1 MSSTEDKL
9 RQYLKRVTVDLGEA
23 RARLRKAEQRQH
35 EPIAITSMACRYP
48 GGVTSPETLWELVD
62 SRTDAIGSFPANRG
76 WNLASLYHPDPD
88 HSGTSY
94 VRDGGFVHDAD
105 EFDASFFNIS
115 PREALAM
122 DPQQRL
128 LLETAWELLERAH
141 IDPTALKGTPT
152 GVYTGCGVP
161 GFGTPHIERSAE
173 GFLLTGNALSVV
185 SGRIAFTLGLE
196 GPAVTLDTAC
206 SSSLVAMHLAVQAL
220 RQGECDLALAGGV
233 TVMSTPNVI
242 VEFSR
247 QRGLS
252 PDGRCKPFATAAD
265 GTGFSEGAGL
275 VLLERLSDAERNGH
289 QVLAVIRGTAV
300 NQDGASNGLSAP
312 NGPSQQRVIRQALAN
327 AGLATVEVDAVEAHG
342 TGTTLGDP
350 IEAEALLATYGQER
364 PEDRPLWLGSIKS
377 NIGHT
382 QGAAGVAGVIK
393 MVMAMRHAS
402 LPATLHV
409 DEPTSHVDWDR
420 GTVRLLTE
428 PVDWPTAPDRPRRAG
443 VSAFGISGTNAHI
456 ILEEAGLPT
465 AAEAEAGTAAGTEAE
480 AGTAAEA
487 EDTAPEEGTVEPA
500 LLGGVAPWVVSARTQ
515 EALAD
520 QARGLVRAVTDTGA
534 PDAVPAEV
542 AWSLATTRA
551 TFDHR
556 AVVTGTEL
564 ADLTA
569 ALEALATG
577 GEHPHLVRGTALDP
591 QAGPVLV
598 FPGQGSQWP
607 GMAVGLLDSSPA
619 FATRIAACEQALAPY
634 VDWSLTAVL
643 RGSDTA
649 TDPHRVDVIQP
660 TLWAVMVSLAGL
672 WQDFGITPA
681 AVIGHSQGEIAA
693 ACVAGALSLDDAA
706 KVVALRSQALRALAG
721 HGAMA
726 SLTLGA
732 EDTARVL
739 TGLGPAAEGVAVAA
753 HNGPRSTVVSGPP
766 DQIATVLAA
775 AEARGARTRTID
787 VDYASHSPHVDR
799 IRDTILAQLADL
811 APAAPTIPFY
821 STVTGEPLADTPLD
835 AEYWFTNL
843 RRPVR
848 FTDTLTTLLDHQ
860 HRHFIEASPHP
871 VLTPGIQDAIDDAEL
886 PATTIPTLRRDHGT
900 PHDLADALA
909 LAHTTG
915 LAVDWRPW
923 YATTPPA
930 TTDLPTYPFQRQRYW
945 SAAGRRTGDVS
956 AAGLRPVDHP
966 QLSAATG
973 LADGGLL
980 LTGRLPAAGDAGWL
994 GEHEFADVV
1003 LVPSTALV
1011 EWTLRAADEAGCGG
1025 VEELTLEVPL
1035 TLSAASELRVQ
1046 VVVDAPDED
1055 GRRAVR
1061 VSSQPAVDTPDRADG
1076 QDTWTCH
1083 ATGTLTAAA
1092 AAGTELAGAWPP
1104 AGAEPVDLT
1113 NLYARAEAAGYRY
1126 GPTFQGVQAVWRH
1139 GADLLAEVALDQ
1151 GAEEGGDE
1159 FGIHPAL
1166 LECALHP
1173 VALTD
1178 TPHDDTPLGDADTDG
1193 PLWLPFAW
1201 NGVSLHAGGATSV
1214 RVRIGQ
1220 RGQTDTEGRELT
1232 VVVADPTGA
1241 PVLTVDSVALRPA
1254 DGDWLKA
1261 AERRS
1266 TAALFTV
1273 EWTPLPP
1280 QDSRPEPVEAEDG
1293 WATLGAS
1300 GPGHHYADLA
1310 ALLSAADGAEPA
1322 PPVVLASVTPT
1333 ADTGADSE
1341 ADTDLATV
1349 RRTLGLIQE
1358 WLAEPGLRDSRLVLI
1373 TSGATSVGDGDGPV
1387 EPGSAAVFGLVQAV
1401 QAEHPDRFML
1411 VDVGADADA
1420 DGDGDG
1426 GETLADA
1433 VRRAIAADEPQI
1445 AVRSSEV
1452 SVPRLLRAATR
1463 PDEGTAVEL
1472 SGGTVVVSG
1481 AMDHVSGG
1489 AIAEQLVRAYGAE
1502 RLLLL
1507 SHPDEQAPDLAERL
1521 TALGAAVEVAVVD
1534 IADRA
1539 ALAEVLASVPDSH
1552 PLVGV
1557 VHLAG
1562 AADEAPVESW
1572 NDGRL
1577 SRAWTPRATGAWQ
1590 LHTLTQDLPLR
1601 MFVVCSAAADVTGGP
1616 GRAGYAAANAHTD
1629 ALIAHR
1635 RAAGLPGTGL
1645 VWALGEEATADASRL
1660 FDAAFHAIQPLV
1672 VAADLDTARLGP
1684 SAPALLRALVRPAR
1698 RRAAERQSAAH
1709 ALTSRLAGLDN
1720 SGQRELLL
1728 DVVRQ
1733 MAAVVLGHSSDTAI
1747 RAEAAFKELGF
1758 DSLTAV
1764 GLRNRLVDATGLRL
1778 PSTLVF
1784 DYPTPRALADH
1795 LLQLVTS
1802 TAPTTSLPVGPARAA
1817 GADDEPIAVV
1827 AMACRFP
1834 GDVTTPEGLWDL
1846 VAAGENIR
1854 GPFPTNRGWDLA
1866 NLFHPDPEH
1875 PGTTYA
1881 SQGAFIYDADGFDAA
1896 FFGINPR
1903 EALAI
1908 DPQQRLILE
1917 TAWEALERAGIDPHT
1932 LKESLTGVYTGV
1944 IYHDYAAGL
1953 PASDPRLDGYT
1964 MLSSIGSIISG
1975 RVAYTL
1981 GLQGPAVTVDTACSS
1996 SLVAMHLAAQALRQ
2010 GECDLALAGGVT
2022 VMATPDPFTGFSR
2035 QRGLAPDGRCKPF
2048 AAAADGTSLSEGA
2061 GLVVLE
2067 RLSDARRNGHQV
2079 LAVLRGSAIN
2089 QDGAS
2094 NGLTAPNGP
2103 SQQRVIGQA
2112 LANAGLGPADI
2123 DAVEAHGTGTT
2134 LGDPIEAQALL
2145 ATYGQHRADD
2155 RPLWL
2160 GSVKSN
2166 IGHTQAAS
2174 GVVGVIKMIMAMRHG
2189 RLPASLHI
2197 DEPSPH
2203 IDWTS
2208 GNVQLLTE
2216 AIDWPEADR
2225 PRRAGVSSFGAS
2237 GTNAHVILEEAPPP
2251 PDPAPEPAAA
2261 PAIAGGVVPWP
2272 LSARDEQALR
2282 EQASALA
2289 EHLGT
2294 DDRASVADVGWSL
2307 ATTRAMFERRAVI
2320 VGEGREEMAAALEA
2334 LADGSPHPG
2343 LSTLGGTASD
2353 TPGKTVWLFS
2363 GQGSQRPGMG
2373 ADLYRRFPVFAEAFD
2388 GVRALLDPHLD
2399 HPLADVV
2406 FATDPGHGDLIH
2418 HTTYTQAGLFALHI
2432 ALARLL
2438 GDMGLAPDAVAGHS
2452 IGEISA
2458 AHLAGVLSLEDAA
2471 QLVAARATLMGGL
2484 PSGGAMATVN
2494 ADEQEITATLADY
2507 PDLAI
2512 AAMNTPTHT
2521 VVSGPA
2527 DQVAALTAAWRERG
2541 RKTRALPVS
2550 HAFHSPQMEPIL
2562 VPFTE
2567 AIGHLAF
2574 HPPRIPLISNLTGEP
2589 AGEDIATPDYWARHI
2604 RRPVHFHQ
2612 SITHLAEDT
2621 AVFLELGP
2629 APVLTHAVHHTLPE
2643 ETTATA
2649 LATLT
2654 GKQPDV
2660 PALAHSLAALHTS
2673 HAPVDWTP
2681 WFRTDPAPRTVG
2693 LPTYRFQRRPYWI
2706 APRVSGGATPGGTGL
2721 DHPLL
2726 DTAAALADGG
2736 MVLTGSVPP
2745 ADHDSWLTERAIAGT
2760 VVLPGT
2766 ALLELA
2772 LRCAEDTRSPHVEE
2786 LLLHHPLTLHP
2797 TAHLDLQVVIGAAD
2811 DDARRT
2817 LHLYTRPQ
2825 SDSAAEWTRHAT
2837 ATLTGEPTDDRP
2849 PAEGEAAWPP
2859 AGAEPVDLTGFYDR
2873 AASNGYAY
2881 GPSLRGLQALW
2892 RHGEDLLADIAL
2904 PMADDSTDT
2913 LVLHPALLDSALHP
2927 LLAVMDTSGDQVWLP
2942 FSWSGVTLHATGAT
2956 HARVRVTPHDDHEH
2970 RIALTDTA
2978 GRPIL
2983 TANAVAVRPTR
2994 LEAPQQPLSEGLF
3007 SLEWTPVST
3016 LADRSDAAA
3025 PTPGVVLAKAPVAE
3039 GEGGELEAVQR
3050 ALTLVQDWLAEPRPD
3065 DARLVVMTRDAVA
3078 VDGEAHIDPVAA
3090 AVWGLIRSAQTE
3102 NPGRFVLL
3110 DRDLDTEL
3118 DTDPVLGP
3126 DALAEAD
3133 GRVAEAVR
3141 CALDLDESQ
3150 VALRGGRVLVP
3161 RLVRATASA
3170 TLPGP
3175 VDRRNWRLEA
3185 ATPAGAASLDAVA
3198 PVPFPEAEEE
3208 PAAGRVRIEVRAA
3221 GVTFRDVLIATGGV
3235 PDETRL
3241 GGEGAGVV
3249 LEVGP
3254 DVTDVAPGD
3263 RVMGVFDGAFGRVAD
3278 ADARMVTRMP
3288 RTWDFTRAAGVPVAF
3303 LTAWYG
3309 LVELA
3314 DLRAGESVLIH
3325 AATGGV
3331 GTAAVQIARHLGAE
3345 VYATAG
3351 PGKHHVLEAMGI
3363 DEAHRASSRDLDFED
3378 AFRAATGGRGVD
3390 VVLNSLTGDHI
3401 DDRTDASLR
3410 LLAEGGRFLDP
3421 GRADARDP
3429 EQLAK
3434 DFPGVDYRVYDLVPD
3449 AGPERVQPMLAALV
3463 ALFDEGV
3470 LAPLPVRAWPLA
3482 RARQALRHMSR
3493 AEHTGKL
3500 VLTVPPALD
3509 PDGTV
3514 LITGG
3519 TGVLAGL
3526 VAEHL
3531 VTTHHITHL
3540 HLLSRRGPDAPGAA
3554 DLATRLAELGATVHI
3569 TAADASDPGAL
3580 RRVVD
3585 AIDPDHPLTGVVH
3598 TAGIVEDAVVTSQTP
3613 DTLRRVWTAKATSAA
3628 NLHQA
3633 TKHLPLAMFTLY
3645 SSVSGTLGNPGQAN
3659 YAAANAYCDAL
3670 AAQRQHAG
3678 LPAISIAWGLWSTA
3692 SDITGQLSQADVARM
3707 GRAGVR
3713 ALATEHALALFDA
3726 AHRQGDPQ
3734 LVALNLDVPALAA
3747 QPVAILPAALRGLA
3761 TRSGGATRRAAAA
3774 VQRPD
3779 DWTRRLAGLPEAEQR
3794 QQLLTLVRGNAA
3806 TVLGH
3811 ADSERVREEAPFK
3824 DLGFDSL
3831 TGVELRNRLS
3841 AATGLRLPAALVFD
3855 FPSAK
3860 SLADYLRG
3868 RLVADGG
3875 SAAQGGVDPVLG
3887 ELARLESTLSA
3898 LDLPE
3903 ADARA
3908 VTDRLEGL
3916 LAQWKAA
3923 SAPPAEDNA
3932 ADRLTL
3938 ATADEVLAFIDNELG
3953 TS

>member
-1 MSSTEDKL
+1 MPSTEDKL

-23 RARLRKAEQRQH
+23 RQRLRKAEQRHH

-48 GGVTSPETLWELVD
+48 GGVTSPEALWELVD
-62 SRTDAIGSFPANRG
+62 SRTDAIGPFPANRG
-76 WNLASLYHPDPD
+76 WNLAALYHPDPD
-88 HSGTSY
+88 HPGTSY
-94 VRDGGFVHDAD
+94 VREGGFVHDAD

-141 IDPTALKGTPT
+141 LDPTALKGTPT

-233 TVMSTPNVI
+233 TVMATPNVI
-242 VEFSR
+242 TEFSR
-247 QRGLS
+247 QRGLA

-364 PEDRPLWLGSIKS
+364 DEDRPLWLGSIKS

-382 QGAAGVAGVIK
+382 QGAAGIAGVIK
-393 MVMAMRHAS
+393 MVMALRHGS

-409 DEPTSHVDWDR
+409 DEPTSHVDWSR

-428 PVDWPTAPDRPRRAG
+428 PVDWPAAPDRPRRAG
-443 VSAFGISGTNAHI
+443 VSAFGISGTNAHV
-456 ILEEAGLPT
+456 ILEEAARPT
-465 AAEAEAGTAAGTEAE
+465 AVEAQGAAPEAEAETAEE
-480 AGTAAEA
+480 EAAE
-487 EDTAPEEGTVEPA
+487 PA
-500 LLGGVAPWVVSARTQ
+500 VLGGVAPWLLSARTPQ
-515 EALAD
+515 ALAD
-520 QARGLVRAVTDTGA
+520 QARGLARAVTGTGA
-534 PDAVPAEV
+534 PGAAPAEV

-569 ALEALATG
+569 ALDALATG
-577 GEHPHLVRGTALDP
+577 GEHPRLVRGTALDP
-591 QAGPVLV
+591 QAGPVFV

-619 FATRIAACEQALAPY
+619 FATRIAACERALAPY

-643 RGSDTA
+643 RSTDTT

-672 WQDFGITPA
+672 WQDFGVTPA

-693 ACVAGALSLDDAA
+693 ACVAGALTLDDAA
-706 KVVALRSQALRALAG
+706 KVVALRSRALRALAG

-739 TGLGPAAEGVAVAA
+739 AGLGQAAEDVAVAA

-775 AEARGARTRTID
+775 AEAQGARTRTID

-811 APAAPTIPFY
+811 APTTPTIPFY
-821 STVTGEPLADTPLD
+821 STVTGEQLTGTPLD

-848 FTDTLTTLLDHQ
+848 FTDTLTALLDHH

-871 VLTPGIQDAIDDAEL
+871 VLTPGIQDAIDDADL

-923 YATTPPA
+923 YAATPPA

-945 SAAGRRTGDVS
+945 SAAGRRAGDVS

-994 GEHEFADVV
+994 GEHEFADAV

-1011 EWTLRAADEAGCGG
+1011 EWALRAADEAGCGG

-1061 VSSQPAVDTPDRADG
+1061 MSTQPAVDTPDGADG
-1076 QDTWTCH
+1076 PDTWTCH
-1083 ATGTLTAAA
+1083 ATGTLTVSP

-1113 NLYARAEAAGYRY
+1113 GLYARAEAAGYRY
-1126 GPTFQGVQAVWRH
+1126 GPTFQGVRAVWRH
-1139 GADLLAEVALDQ
+1139 GADLLADVALDQ

-1173 VALTD
+1173 VALD
-1178 TPHDDTPLGDADTDG
+1178 DADTDG
-1193 PLWLPFAW
+1193 PLWLPFSW
-1201 NGVSLHAGGATSV
+1201 SGVSLHAGGATGV

-1220 RGQTDTEGRELT
+1220 REHAEGRELT
-1232 VVVADPTGA
+1232 VVVADPAGA

-1266 TAALFTV
+1266 AGGLFTV

-1280 QDSRPEPVEAEDG
+1280 PESRPEPGEAEER
-1293 WATLGAS
+1293 WATLGDL
-1300 GPGHHYADLA
+1300 GPGRHYADLA
-1310 ALLSAADGAEPA
+1310 ALLSAVDEAEPA
-1322 PPVVLASVTPT
+1322 PPVVLAAVPPAAGSG
-1333 ADTGADSE
+1333 ADTAPV
-1341 ADTDLATV
+1341 TV
-1349 RRTLGLIQE
+1349 RHTLELVQG
-1358 WLAEPGLRDSRLVLI
+1358 WLAEPRLRDSRLVLI
-1373 TSGATSVGDGDGPV
+1373 TSGAASAGEDDGPV
-1387 EPGSAAVFGLVQAV
+1387 DPGSAAVLGLVRAV
-1401 QAEHPDRFML
+1401 QAEHPDRFTL
-1411 VDVGADADA
+1411 VDLGAEAGAGSDSGTDSGTGSGSGAE
-1420 DGDGDG
+1420 
-1426 GETLADA
+1426 ETLVEA
-1433 VRRAIAADEPQI
+1433 VRRAVAADEPQI
-1445 AVRSSEV
+1445 AVRSGAV
-1452 SVPRLLRAATR
+1452 SVPRLVRAVTR
-1463 PDEGTAVEL
+1463 PDEDTAVEL

-1481 AMDHVSGG
+1481 GADHPAGG
-1489 AIAEQLVRAYGAE
+1489 QVAEQLVRAYGAE

-1507 SHPDEQAPDLAERL
+1507 SHPDSGAPGAADLAERL
-1521 TALGAAVEVAVVD
+1521 TALGARAEVAAVD
-1534 IADRA
+1534 VADRS

-1562 AADEAPVESW
+1562 ASDGAPVESW
-1572 NDGRL
+1572 DDGRV
-1577 SRAWTPRATGAWQ
+1577 SRAWAPGATGVWN
-1590 LHTLTQDLPLR
+1590 LHALTHGLPLR
-1601 MFVVCSAAADVTGGP
+1601 MFVVFSSAADVTGGP
-1616 GRAGYAAANAHTD
+1616 GRAGHAAAHAHTD

-1645 VWALGEEATADASRL
+1645 AWSLGEEATPDASHL
-1660 FDAAFHAIQPLV
+1660 LDAALHAVHPLV
-1672 VAADLDTARLGP
+1672 VAADLDVARLGP
-1684 SAPALLRALVRPAR
+1684 AAPALLRALVRPGR
-1698 RRAAERQSAAH
+1698 RRAAERQSAVL
-1709 ALTSRLAGLDN
+1709 ALASRLDGLDA

-1728 DVVRQ
+1728 DVVRR
-1733 MAAVVLGHSSDTAI
+1733 MAAVVLGHSSDAAI

-1795 LLQLVTS
+1795 LLQHLTS
-1802 TAPTTSLPVGPARAA
+1802 TAPATAVPVGPARAA
-1817 GADDEPIAVV
+1817 SADDEPIAVV

-1846 VAAGENIR
+1846 VAAGEHIL

-1881 SQGAFIYDADGFDAA
+1881 SQGAFVYDADGFDAA

-1953 PASDPRLDGYT
+1953 PAGDPRLDGYT

-2061 GLVVLE
+2061 GLVLLE

-2079 LAVLRGSAIN
+2079 LAVVRGSAIN

-2145 ATYGQHRADD
+2145 ATYGQDRPED

-2174 GVVGVIKMIMAMRHG
+2174 GIVGVIKMIMAMRHG

-2216 AIDWPEADR
+2216 ATDWPETGR
-2225 PRRAGVSSFGAS
+2225 PRRAAVSSFGAS
-2237 GTNAHVILEEAPPP
+2237 GTNAHLILEQAPHRPEPRPVAGTPPP
-2251 PDPAPEPAAA
+2251 
-2261 PAIAGGVVPWP
+2261 GTVPWP
-2272 LSARDEQALR
+2272 LSARDDQALR
-2282 EQASALA
+2282 EQAAALA
-2289 EHLGT
+2289 EQLRADGS
-2294 DDRASVADVGWSL
+2294 ASVAAVGWSL
-2307 ATTRAMFERRAVI
+2307 ATTRAVFERRAVV
-2320 VGEGREEMAAALEA
+2320 VGEGLEEMTAALEA
-2334 LADGSPHPG
+2334 LAAGDPHPG
-2343 LSTLGGTASD
+2343 LSTPTGAGSTA
-2353 TPGKTVWLFS
+2353 PGNVVWLFS

-2373 ADLYRRFPVFAEAFD
+2373 ADLYRRFPVFADAFD
-2388 GVRALLDPHLD
+2388 EVCALLDPHLD
-2399 HPLADVV
+2399 HPLREVV

-2418 HTTYTQAGLFALHI
+2418 HTTYTQAGLFALHL

-2438 GDMGLAPDAVAGHS
+2438 TSMGLAPDAVAGHS

-2471 QLVAARATLMGGL
+2471 HLVAVRATLMGGL
-2484 PSGGAMATVN
+2484 PPGGAMATVH
-2494 ADEQEITATLADY
+2494 ASEEEITATLDDH
-2507 PDLAI
+2507 PGLAI
-2512 AAMNTPTHT
+2512 AAMNTPGHT
-2521 VVSGPA
+2521 VISGPA
-2527 DQVAALTAAWRERG
+2527 DQVAAATAKWREQG
-2541 RKTRALPVS
+2541 RRTRSLPVS
-2550 HAFHSPQMEPIL
+2550 HAFHSPLMEPIL
-2562 VPFTE
+2562 APFTE
-2567 AIGHLAF
+2567 AIGHLTF
-2574 HPPRIPLISNLTGEP
+2574 HPPRTPLISNLTGRP
-2589 AGEDIATPDYWARHI
+2589 AGEEITTPEYWAQHI

-2612 SITHLAEDT
+2612 SVSHLAEDT

-2643 ETTATA
+2643 ETNATA

-2660 PALAHSLAALHTS
+2660 RALAHSLASLHIA
-2673 HAPVDWTP
+2673 HAPLDWTP
-2681 WFRTDPAPRTVG
+2681 WYPADPAPETVA

-2706 APRVSGGATPGGTGL
+2706 APHTSGNAAPGGTGL

-2726 DTAAALADGG
+2726 DAAAPLADGG
-2736 MVLTGSVPP
+2736 VVLTGHVPP
-2745 ADHDSWLTERAIAGT
+2745 ADHDSWLTEHTIAET
-2760 VVLPGT
+2760 VLLPGT

-2772 LRCAEDTRSPHVEE
+2772 LCSAEHTDSPHVEE

-2797 TAHLDLQVVIGAAD
+2797 TSPLDLQIVVGTAD
-2811 DDARRT
+2811 DADRRV
-2817 LHLYTRPQ
+2817 LHIYTRPQ
-2825 SDSAAEWTRHAT
+2825 SAPAAEWTRHAT
-2837 ATLTGEPTDDRP
+2837 ATLAAEPATGH
-2849 PAEGEAAWPP
+2849 PAQVREAAWPP
-2859 AGAEPVDLTGFYDR
+2859 AGAEPVDITGFYDR
-2873 AASNGYAY
+2873 AAANGYAY
-2881 GPSLRGLQALW
+2881 GPAFQGLQALW
-2892 RHGEDLLADIAL
+2892 RRGDDLFAEVTLSTGEATDDTAEAL
-2904 PMADDSTDT
+2904 T
-2913 LVLHPALLDSALHP
+2913 VHPAFLDSALHP
-2927 LLAVMDTSGDQVWLP
+2927 LVAVTDTSGGEVWLP

-2956 HARVRVTPHDDHEH
+2956 HARVRITSRNESEHSVT
-2970 RIALTDTA
+2970 LTDAT
-2978 GRPIL
+2978 GQLVL
-2983 TANAVAVRPTR
+2983 TADAVTTRPMR
-2994 LEAPQQPLSEGLF
+2994 LDAPQPATTEGLF
-3007 SLEWTPVST
+3007 TLEWTP
-3016 LADRSDAAA
+3016 AA
-3025 PTPGVVLAKAPVAE
+3025 PLAERAEEPAPPEVVFAEAPVADAD
-3039 GEGGELEAVQR
+3039 GGELEAVER
-3050 ALTLVQDWLAEPRPD
+3050 ALALVRNWLAEPRPD
-3065 DARLVVMTRDAVA
+3065 DARLVVLTRKAVA
-3078 VDGEAHIDPVAA
+3078 VDEETDLDPVAA
-3090 AVWGLIRSAQTE
+3090 AVWGLVRSAQSE

-3110 DRDLDTEL
+3110 DTDLPTDKDTA
-3118 DTDPVLGP
+3118 P
-3126 DALAEAD
+3126 ASD
-3133 GRVAEAVR
+3133 GRVADAVR
-3141 CALDLDESQ
+3141 CALDLDEPQ
-3150 VALRGGRVLVP
+3150 LALRGGRVLVP

-3170 TLPGP
+3170 ALVPP
-3175 VDRRNWRLEA
+3175 VGQGAWRLDA
-3185 ATPAGAASLDAVA
+3185 AGTTGSATIDSVA

-3208 PAAGRVRIEVRAA
+3208 LAAGRVRIEVRAA
-3221 GVTFRDVLIATGGV
+3221 GVNFRDVLISLGMV
-3235 PDETRL
+3235 PDQTRI

-3249 LEVGP
+3249 LEVAP
-3254 DVTDVAPGD
+3254 DVTTVAPGD
-3263 RVMGVFDGAFGRVAD
+3263 RVLGVFDGAFGQVTV

-3288 RTWDFTRAAGVPVAF
+3288 ATWDFPRAAAVPVAF

-3309 LVELA
+3309 LVELGR
-3314 DLRAGESVLIH
+3314 LKAGESVLIH
-3325 AATGGV
+3325 AAAGGV
-3331 GTAAVQIARHLGAE
+3331 GMAAVQIARHLGAE
-3345 VYATAG
+3345 VYGTAS
-3351 PGKHHVLEAMGI
+3351 PGKHAALEAMGI
-3363 DEAHRASSRDLDFED
+3363 DETHRASSRDLDFET

-3390 VVLNSLTGDHI
+3390 VVLNSLAGDFI
-3401 DDRTDASLR
+3401 DASLR
-3410 LLAEGGRFLDP
+3410 LLAKGGRFLEMGKTDL
-3421 GRADARDP
+3421 RDP
-3429 EQLAK
+3429 EQVAE
-3434 DFPGVDYRVYDLVPD
+3434 DFAGVDYRVYDLVSD
-3449 AGPERVQPMLAALV
+3449 AGAERVALMLATLV
-3463 ALFDEGV
+3463 ELFDEGA
-3470 LAPLPVRAWPLA
+3470 LTPPPVQAWPLA
-3482 RARQALRHMSR
+3482 RARQALRHMSQ
-3493 AEHTGKL
+3493 AKHTGKI

-3509 PDGTV
+3509 PDGTA

-3519 TGVLAGL
+3519 TGTLGAL

-3554 DLATRLAELGATVHI
+3554 DLTARLTELGATVRI
-3569 TAADASDPGAL
+3569 TAADTSDL
-3580 RRVVD
+3580 RAVRQAVD
-3585 AIDPDHPLTGVVH
+3585 AIDPDHPLTAVIH
-3598 TAGIVEDAVVTSQTP
+3598 TAGVVDDAMVTSQTP
-3613 DTLRRVWTAKATSAA
+3613 DTLRRVWAAKAAGAA
-3628 NLHQA
+3628 NLHRA
-3633 TKHLPLAMFTLY
+3633 TRHLPLAMFALY

-3670 AAQRQHAG
+3670 ASRRHHAG
-3678 LPAISIAWGLWSTA
+3678 LPATSIAWGLWDAT
-3692 SDITGQLSQADVARM
+3692 SDITGALTEADVARM
-3707 GRAGVR
+3707 GRTGVT
-3713 ALATEHALALFDA
+3713 ALATDHALALFDA
-3726 AHRQGDPQ
+3726 AHRHGDPQ
-3734 LVALNLDVPALAA
+3734 LVALDLDVHALAA
-3747 QPVAILPAALRGLA
+3747 QPAATLPAALRALA
-3761 TRSGGATRRAAAA
+3761 ARPSGATRRAAAA
-3774 VQRPD
+3774 AQRPD

-3794 QQLLTLVRGNAA
+3794 QQLLTLVRTNAA

-3811 ADSERVREEAPFK
+3811 ADAESVREEAPFT

-3855 FPSAK
+3855 FPSARA
-3860 SLADYLRG
+3860 LADHLRG
-3868 RLVADGG
+3868 QLVADGG
-3875 SAAQGGVDPVLG
+3875 AGAQGGVDPVLG

-3932 ADRLTL
+3932 TDRLTL

>member
-1 MSSTEDKL
+1 MASTEDKL

-23 RARLRKAEQRQH
+23 RQRLRKAEQRRH

-48 GGVTSPETLWELVD
+48 GGVTSPETLWDLVD
-62 SRTDAIGSFPANRG
+62 TRTDAIGPFPANRG
-76 WNLASLYHPDPD
+76 WNLTALYHPDPD
-88 HSGTSY
+88 HPGTSY
-94 VRDGGFVHDAD
+94 VREGGFVHDAD

-141 IDPTALKGTPT
+141 IEPTALKGTPT

-161 GFGTPHIERSAE
+161 GFGTPHIERNAE

-242 VEFSR
+242 TEFSR
-247 QRGLS
+247 QRGLA

-327 AGLATVEVDAVEAHG
+327 AGLASVEVDAVEAHG

-382 QGAAGVAGVIK
+382 QGAAGIAGVIK
-393 MVMAMRHAS
+393 MVMALRHGS

-409 DEPTSHVDWDR
+409 DEPTSHVDWSR

-443 VSAFGISGTNAHI
+443 VSAFGISGTNAHV
-456 ILEEAGLPT
+456 ILEEAVQPT
-465 AAEAEAGTAAGTEAE
+465 AP
-480 AGTAAEA
+480 EA
-487 EDTAPEEGTVEPA
+487 EDTTPEGDTAEPA
-500 LLGGVAPWVVSARTQ
+500 VLGGVAPWVLSARTP

-520 QARGLVRAVTDTGA
+520 QARRLARTVAVTDTDADTGA
-534 PDAVPAEV
+534 PYASPAEV

-556 AVVTGTEL
+556 AVVTGTDL
-564 ADLTA
+564 TNLTA

-577 GEHPHLVRGTALDP
+577 GEHPHLTRGTALDP
-591 QAGPVLV
+591 QEGPVLV

-643 RGSDTA
+643 RSTDTT

-693 ACVAGALSLDDAA
+693 AHIAGALTLDDAA

-739 TGLGPAAEGVAVAA
+739 TGLGRQAEDVAVAA

-775 AEARGARTRTID
+775 AEAEGARTRTID

-811 APAAPTIPFY
+811 APTAPAIPFY
-821 STVTGEPLADTPLD
+821 STVTAEPLTTTPLD
-835 AEYWFTNL
+835 ADYWFTNL

-848 FTDTLTTLLDHQ
+848 FTDTLTTLLDHH

-871 VLTPGIQDAIDDAEL
+871 VLTPGIQDAIDDADV
-886 PATTIPTLRRDHGT
+886 PATTIPTLRRNHGT
-900 PHDLADALA
+900 PHDLAGALA
-909 LAHTTG
+909 HAHTTG
-915 LAVDWRPW
+915 LTVDWRPW

-930 TTDLPTYPFQRQRYW
+930 TTDLPTYAFQRQRYW
-945 SAAGRRTGDVS
+945 SAAGRQAGDVS

-973 LADGGLL
+973 LPDGGLL

-1025 VEELTLEVPL
+1025 VEELALQVPL
-1035 TLSAASELRVQ
+1035 PLSPASELRVQ
-1046 VVVDAPDED
+1046 AVVDAPDED

-1061 VSSQPAVDTPDRADG
+1061 VCSQPAVDTPDGADG
-1076 QDTWTCH
+1076 HDAWTCH
-1083 ATGTLTAAA
+1083 ATGTLTPGTT
-1092 AAGTELAGAWPP
+1092 AGAELTGAWPP
-1104 AGAEPVDLT
+1104 AGATPVDISDIT
-1113 NLYARAEAAGYRY
+1113 DLYARAEAAGYRY

-1151 GAEEGGDE
+1151 GVEEGADE

-1173 VALTD
+1173 VAL
-1178 TPHDDTPLGDADTDG
+1178 DDRDADG

-1201 NGVSLHAGGATSV
+1201 SGVSLHAGGATSV
-1214 RVRIGQ
+1214 RVRLRQ
-1220 RGQTDTEGRELT
+1220 RGGEDTGGRELT

-1266 TAALFTV
+1266 AGGLFTV

-1280 QDSRPEPVEAEDG
+1280 PESRPEPGEAEDG
-1293 WATLGAS
+1293 WATLGAP
-1300 GPGHHYADLA
+1300 GPGRHYADLA
-1310 ALLSAADGAEPA
+1310 ALLSAADGTEPA
-1322 PPVVLASVTPT
+1322 PPVVLAAVTPT
-1333 ADTGADSE
+1333 TDAGTSTETDTG
-1341 ADTDLATV
+1341 LATA
-1349 RRTLGLIQE
+1349 RRTLGLIQD
-1358 WLAEPGLRDSRLVLI
+1358 WLAEPRLRDSRLVLI
-1373 TSGATSVGDGDGPV
+1373 TSGAAAVGDGDGPV
-1387 EPGSAAVFGLVQAV
+1387 DPGGAAAWGLVRAV
-1401 QAEHPDRFML
+1401 QAEHPDRFTL
-1411 VDVGADADA
+1411 VDTGVETGAETGAGA
-1420 DGDGDG
+1420 GGD
-1426 GETLADA
+1426 ETLVEA
-1433 VRRAIAADEPQI
+1433 VRRAIDADEPQI
-1445 AVRSSEV
+1445 AVRSGVV
-1452 SVPRLLRAATR
+1452 SIPRLLRAAGR
-1463 PDEGTAVEL
+1463 PDEGAAVEL

-1481 AMDHVSGG
+1481 GTDHLSGG
-1489 AIAEQLVRAYGAE
+1489 VVAERLVRAYGAE

-1507 SHPDEQAPDLAERL
+1507 SPPDGRAPEAAELVERL
-1521 TALGAAVEVAVVD
+1521 TALGAEVEVAAVD
-1534 IADRA
+1534 VADRS

-1562 AADEAPVESW
+1562 VADAAPVESW
-1572 NDGRL
+1572 DDERL
-1577 SRAWTPRATGAWQ
+1577 SRAWAPRATGPWN
-1590 LHTLTQDLPLR
+1590 LHTLTRDLRLR
-1601 MFVVCSAAADVTGGP
+1601 MFVVFSSATDVTGDP
-1616 GRAGYAAANAHTD
+1616 GRTGYAAANAHTD

-1645 VWALGEEATADASRL
+1645 AWALGEEAAPDTSRL
-1660 FDAAFHAIQPLV
+1660 FDAAVHAAHPLV
-1672 VAADLDTARLGP
+1672 VAADPDAARLGP
-1684 SAPALLRALVRPAR
+1684 AAPALLRALARPAR
-1698 RRAAERQSAAH
+1698 RRAAERQSAAP
-1709 ALTSRLAGLDN
+1709 ALASRLAGLDA
-1720 SGQRELLL
+1720 SGQREVLL

-1733 MAAVVLGHSSDTAI
+1733 MAAVVLGHSSDAAI

-1784 DYPTPRALADH
+1784 DYPTPQTLADH
-1795 LLQLVTS
+1795 LLQRLAGTASATS
-1802 TAPTTSLPVGPARAA
+1802 VLVGPARAT

-1834 GDVTTPEGLWDL
+1834 GDVTTPEALWDL
-1846 VAAGENIR
+1846 VAAGEHIL

-1866 NLFHPDPEH
+1866 NLFHPDPDH

-1881 SQGAFIYDADGFDAA
+1881 SQGAFVYDADGFDAA

-1917 TAWEALERAGIDPHT
+1917 TAWEALERAGINPHT

-1953 PASDPRLDGYT
+1953 PAGDPRLDGYT

-2061 GLVVLE
+2061 GLVLLE
-2067 RLSDARRNGHQV
+2067 RLSDARRNGHEV
-2079 LAVLRGSAIN
+2079 LAVVRGSAIN

-2103 SQQRVIGQA
+2103 SQQRVIAQA
-2112 LANAGLGPADI
+2112 LASAGLGPADI

-2145 ATYGQHRADD
+2145 ATYGQHRTDD

-2174 GVVGVIKMIMAMRHG
+2174 GIVGVIKMITAMRHG

-2203 IDWTS
+2203 IDWAS
-2208 GNVQLLTE
+2208 GDVQLLTE
-2216 AIDWPEADR
+2216 AIDWPDTDR
-2225 PRRAGVSSFGAS
+2225 PRRAAVSSFGAS
-2237 GTNAHVILEEAPPP
+2237 GTNAHLILEQAPHTPEPRPAAGTPPP
-2251 PDPAPEPAAA
+2251 
-2261 PAIAGGVVPWP
+2261 GVVPWL
-2272 LSARDEQALR
+2272 LSARDDQALR

-2289 EHLGT
+2289 ERL
-2294 DDRASVADVGWSL
+2294 RAHDSASAAGVGWSL
-2307 ATTRAMFERRAVI
+2307 ATTRAVFERRAVV
-2320 VGEGREEMAAALEA
+2320 VGDGREEMAAALEA
-2334 LADGSPHPG
+2334 LAGGDPHPG
-2343 LSTLGGTASD
+2343 LSTPSGATSQA
-2353 TPGKTVWLFS
+2353 PGNTVWLFS

-2373 ADLYRRFPVFAEAFD
+2373 ADLYRRFPVFADAFD
-2388 GVRALLDPHLD
+2388 EVCALLDPHLD
-2399 HPLADVV
+2399 HPLRDVV
-2406 FATDPGHGDLIH
+2406 FATDPAPGDLIH
-2418 HTTYTQAGLFALHI
+2418 HTTYTQAGLFAVQV

-2438 GDMGLAPDAVAGHS
+2438 TSMGLAPDAVAGHS
-2452 IGEISA
+2452 IGEVSA

-2471 QLVAARATLMGGL
+2471 HLVAVRATLMGDL
-2484 PSGGAMATVN
+2484 PPGGAMATVN
-2494 ADEQEITATLADY
+2494 ASEEEITAALGDY

-2512 AAMNTPTHT
+2512 AAMNTPAHT
-2521 VVSGPA
+2521 VISGPA
-2527 DQVAALTAAWRERG
+2527 DQVSAATAGWREQG
-2541 RKTRALPVS
+2541 RRTRSLPVS
-2550 HAFHSPQMEPIL
+2550 HAFHSPLMEPIL
-2562 VPFTE
+2562 APFAE
-2567 AIGHLAF
+2567 AIGRLAF
-2574 HPPRIPLISNLTGEP
+2574 HPPRIPLISNLTGRP
-2589 AGEDIATPDYWARHI
+2589 AGEEITTPDYWAQHI

-2643 ETTATA
+2643 GTTATA

-2654 GKQPDV
+2654 GKQSDV
-2660 PALAHSLAALHTS
+2660 RALAHSLATLHIA
-2673 HAPVDWTP
+2673 HAPLDWTP
-2681 WFRTDPAPRTVG
+2681 WYPADPAPETVA

-2706 APRVSGGATPGGTGL
+2706 APNTSGNATPGGTGL

-2726 DTAAALADGG
+2726 DTAAPLADGG
-2736 MVLTGSVPP
+2736 LVLSGHVPP
-2745 ADHDSWLTERAIAGT
+2745 ADHDSWLTEHTIAET
-2760 VVLPGT
+2760 VLLPGT

-2772 LRCAEDTRSPHVEE
+2772 LCAAEHTDSPHVEE

-2797 TAHLDLQVVIGAAD
+2797 SDRLDLQIVVSTAD
-2811 DDARRT
+2811 DTDRRV
-2817 LHLYTRPQ
+2817 LHIYTRPP
-2825 SDSAAEWTRHAT
+2825 AGPTAEWTRHAT
-2837 ATLTGEPTDDRP
+2837 ATLADEPAADQPTAAR
-2849 PAEGEAAWPP
+2849 EAAWPP
-2859 AGAEPVDLTGFYDR
+2859 VEAEPVDITGFYDR
-2873 AASNGYAY
+2873 AAANGYAY
-2881 GPSLRGLQALW
+2881 GPAFQGLQALW
-2892 RHGEDLLADIAL
+2892 RRGGDLFADVTLSTAEATDDTADALAI
-2904 PMADDSTDT
+2904 
-2913 LVLHPALLDSALHP
+2913 HPAFLDSALHP
-2927 LLAVMDTSGDQVWLP
+2927 LVAVTDTSGGEVWLP
-2942 FSWSGVTLHATGAT
+2942 FSWSGVTLHASGAT
-2956 HARVRVTPHDDHEH
+2956 HARVRITSRDESEH
-2970 RIALTDTA
+2970 SLTLTDTT
-2978 GRPIL
+2978 GRLIL
-2983 TANAVAVRPTR
+2983 TADAVTTRPMR
-2994 LEAPQQPLSEGLF
+2994 LDAPRQTTSEGLF
-3007 SLEWTPVST
+3007 TLEWTPAAP
-3016 LADRSDAAA
+3016 LGDRSEES
-3025 PTPGVVLAKAPVAE
+3025 TPPELVFAEAPVAE
-3039 GEGGELEAVQR
+3039 GDGGELKAIER

-3065 DARLVVMTRDAVA
+3065 EARLVMLTRNAVA
-3078 VDGEAHIDPVAA
+3078 VDEETDVDPVAA
-3090 AVWGLIRSAQTE
+3090 AVWGLVRSAQSE

-3110 DRDLDTEL
+3110 DTDLDP
-3118 DTDPVLGP
+3118 DKGP
-3126 DALAEAD
+3126 DPDTEPGAD
-3133 GRVAEAVR
+3133 PGSEDRVADAVR
-3141 CALDLDESQ
+3141 HALDLDEPQ
-3150 VALRGGRVLVP
+3150 VALRGGRILVP
-3161 RLVRATASA
+3161 RLARATASA
-3170 TLPGP
+3170 TLVPP
-3175 VDRRNWRLEA
+3175 VGQGAWRLDA
-3185 ATPAGAASLDAVA
+3185 AGTAGSATIDSVA

-3208 PAAGRVRIEVRAA
+3208 LAAGRVRIEVRAA
-3221 GVTFRDVLIATGGV
+3221 GINFRDVLISLGMV
-3235 PDETRL
+3235 PDQTRI

-3249 LEVGP
+3249 LEVAP
-3254 DVTDVAPGD
+3254 DVASVAPGD
-3263 RVMGVFDGAFGRVAD
+3263 RVLGVFDGAFGQVTV

-3288 RTWDFTRAAGVPVAF
+3288 EAWDFPRAAAVPVAF

-3309 LVELA
+3309 LVELGR
-3314 DLRAGESVLIH
+3314 LKAGESVLIH
-3325 AATGGV
+3325 AAAGGV
-3331 GTAAVQIARHLGAE
+3331 GMAAVQIARHLGAE
-3345 VYATAG
+3345 VYATAS
-3351 PGKHHVLEAMGI
+3351 PGKHAALETMGI
-3363 DEAHRASSRDLDFED
+3363 DEAHRASSRDLDFENT
-3378 AFRAATGGRGVD
+3378 FRTATGGRGVD
-3390 VVLNSLTGDHI
+3390 VVLNSLAGDFI
-3401 DDRTDASLR
+3401 DASLR
-3410 LLAEGGRFLDP
+3410 LLAEGGRFLEMGKTDL
-3421 GRADARDP
+3421 RDP
-3429 EQLAK
+3429 EQVAK
-3434 DFPGVDYRVYDLVPD
+3434 AFAGVDYRVYDLVSD
-3449 AGPERVQPMLAALV
+3449 AGPERVALMLATLV
-3463 ALFDEGV
+3463 ALFDEGA
-3470 LAPLPVRAWPLA
+3470 LTPPPVQAWPLA
-3482 RARQALRHMSR
+3482 KARQALRHMSQ
-3493 AEHTGKL
+3493 AKHTGKI
-3500 VLTVPPALD
+3500 VLTIPPALD

-3519 TGVLAGL
+3519 TGTLGAL

-3531 VTTHHITHL
+3531 VTTHHISHL
-3540 HLLSRRGPDAPGAA
+3540 HLLSRRGPDAPGAG
-3554 DLATRLAELGATVHI
+3554 DLTARLTELGATVHI
-3569 TAADASDPGAL
+3569 TAADTADLQAL
-3580 RRVVD
+3580 RQVVG
-3585 AIDPDHPLTGVVH
+3585 AIDPDHPLTAVIH
-3598 TAGIVEDAVVTSQTP
+3598 TAGLVDDAMVTSQTP
-3613 DTLRRVWTAKATSAA
+3613 DTLGRVWASKAAGAA

-3633 TKHLPLAMFTLY
+3633 TQHLPLAMFALY

-3670 AAQRQHAG
+3670 ASQRHHAG
-3678 LPAISIAWGLWSTA
+3678 LPATSIAWGLWDAT
-3692 SDITGQLSQADVARM
+3692 SDITGQLTEADVARM
-3707 GRAGVR
+3707 GRTGVT
-3713 ALATEHALALFDA
+3713 ALATDHALALFDA
-3726 AHRQGDPQ
+3726 ACRHGDPQ
-3734 LVALNLDVPALAA
+3734 LVALDLDVHALAS
-3747 QPVAILPAALRGLA
+3747 QPAATLPAALRALA
-3761 TRSGGATRRAAAA
+3761 TRPSGATRRAAAA
-3774 VQRPD
+3774 AQRPD

-3794 QQLLTLVRGNAA
+3794 QQLLTLVRTNAA

-3811 ADSERVREEAPFK
+3811 ADAESVREEAPFT

-3855 FPSAK
+3855 FPSARA
-3860 SLADYLRG
+3860 LADHLRDQ
-3868 RLVADGG
+3868 LVADGG
-3875 SAAQGGVDPVLG
+3875 SGAQGGVDPVLG

-3923 SAPPAEDNA
+3923 SAPPAEDDTT
-3932 ADRLTL
+3932 DRLTL

>member
-1 MSSTEDKL
+1 MSSTEEKL
-9 RQYLKRVTVDLGEA
+9 RQYLKRVTLDLGEA
-23 RARLRKAEQRQH
+23 KQRLREAEQRHH
-35 EPIAITSMACRYP
+35 EPIAITAMACRYP
-48 GGVTSPETLWELVD
+48 GGIDSPEDLWHLVD
-62 SRTDAIGSFPANRG
+62 TRADAIGPFPTNRG
-76 WNLASLYHPDPD
+76 WDLTALYHPDPD
-88 HSGTSY
+88 HPGTSY
-94 VRDGGFVHDAD
+94 IQEGGFVHDAD
-105 EFDASFFNIS
+105 RFDASFFNIS

-141 IDPTALKGTPT
+141 IDPTALKGSST
-152 GVYTGCGVP
+152 GVYAGCGVP
-161 GFGTPHIERSAE
+161 GFGTPHIEKSAE

-220 RQGECDLALAGGV
+220 RHGECDLALAGGV

-242 VEFSR
+242 TEFSR
-247 QRGLS
+247 QRGLA

-275 VLLERLSDAERNGH
+275 VLLERLSDARRHGRR
-289 QVLAVIRGTAV
+289 VLAVIRGSAV

-327 AGLATVEVDAVEAHG
+327 AGLAAIEVDSVEAHG

-364 PEDRPLWLGSIKS
+364 PKDRPLWLGSVKS

-382 QGAAGVAGVIK
+382 QGAAGIAGVIK
-393 MVMAMRHAS
+393 MVMALRHGS

-409 DEPTSHVDWDR
+409 DEPTSHVDWSS

-428 PVDWPTAPDRPRRAG
+428 PVDWPAAPDRPRRAG

-456 ILEEAGLPT
+456 ILEEAAEPVPSPGP
-465 AAEAEAGTAAGTEAE
+465 EAEGAG
-480 AGTAAEA
+480 
-487 EDTAPEEGTVEPA
+487 EPA
-500 LLGGVAPWVVSARTQ
+500 VLGGVVPWVLSARTR

-520 QARGLVRAVTDTGA
+520 QARRLVRAVADA
-534 PDAVPAEV
+534 PDVSPTEV
-542 AWSLATTRA
+542 AWSLTTTRA
-551 TFDHR
+551 TFDLR
-556 AVVTGTEL
+556 AVVTGTQL
-564 ADLTA
+564 PDLTA

-577 GEHPHLVRGTALDP
+577 GEHPGLIRGAALDP
-591 QAGPVLV
+591 EEGPVFV

-619 FATRIAACEQALAPY
+619 FATRIAECERALAPY

-643 RGSDTA
+643 RGTDTA
-649 TDPHRVDVIQP
+649 TDPARVDVVQP
-660 TLWAVMVSLAGL
+660 VLWAVMVSLAGL

-693 ACVAGALSLDDAA
+693 ACVAGALGLDDAA

-732 EDTARVL
+732 EDTARLL
-739 TGLGPAAEGVAVAA
+739 TGLGEAAEGVAVAA

-766 DQIATVLAA
+766 EQITAVLAA
-775 AEARGARTRTID
+775 AEAEGARTRAID

-799 IRDTILAQLADL
+799 IRDTVLAQLADL
-811 APAAPTIPFY
+811 APTEPTVPFY
-821 STVTGEPLADTPLD
+821 STVTGEPLTGTPLD

-843 RRPVR
+843 RRPVH
-848 FTDTLTTLLDHQ
+848 FTETLTALLADR
-860 HRHFIEASPHP
+860 HRHFIEVSPHP
-871 VLTPGIQDAIDDAEL
+871 VLTPGIQDAIDDADV

-900 PHDLADALA
+900 PLDLAGA
-909 LAHTTG
+909 LAHAHTAG

-923 YATTPPA
+923 YPTAPAA
-930 TTDLPTYPFQRQRYW
+930 TTDLPTYPFQRERYW
-945 SAAGRRTGDVS
+945 VAAGRTAGDVS

-994 GEHEFADVV
+994 GEHEVAGVV
-1003 LVPSTALV
+1003 LLPSTALV
-1011 EWTLRAADEAGCGG
+1011 EWALRAADEAGCGG
-1025 VEELTLEVPL
+1025 LEELTLQVPL
-1035 TLSAASELRVQ
+1035 TLSATSELRVQ
-1046 VVVDAPDED
+1046 LVVDAPDED
-1055 GRRAVR
+1055 GRRELR
-1061 VSSQPAVDTPDRADG
+1061 VCSQPASGTPEGPGERDI
-1076 QDTWTCH
+1076 WTCH
-1083 ATGTLTAAA
+1083 ATGTLAPGAT
-1092 AAGTELAGAWPP
+1092 AGTRTGTTAGAELTGAWPP
-1104 AGAEPVDLT
+1104 AGAEPVDIAD
-1113 NLYARAEAAGYRY
+1113 LYARTEAAGYRY
-1126 GPTFQGVQAVWRH
+1126 GPTFRGVQAVWRH

-1151 GAEEGGDE
+1151 GAEEGTDG

-1166 LECALHP
+1166 LEAALHP
-1173 VALTD
+1173 VALD
-1178 TPHDDTPLGDADTDG
+1178 RRRADG
-1193 PLWLPFAW
+1193 PLWLPFVW
-1201 NGVSLHAGGATSV
+1201 SGVSLHAGGATGV
-1214 RVRIGQ
+1214 RVRLRARQSEDG
-1220 RGQTDTEGRELT
+1220 EGRELN
-1232 VVVADPTGA
+1232 VVVADPAGA
-1241 PVLTVDSVALRPA
+1241 PVLSVDSVVLRPA
-1254 DGDWLKA
+1254 GDDWLKA
-1261 AERRS
+1261 AERRG
-1266 TAALFTV
+1266 AGGLFTV

-1280 QDSRPEPVEAEDG
+1280 PEDG
-1293 WATLGAS
+1293 P
-1300 GPGHHYADLA
+1300 GP
-1310 ALLSAADGAEPA
+1310 AETED
-1322 PPVVLASVTPT
+1322 VVLSTVAPT
-1333 ADTGADSE
+1333 AGSGAGSETG
-1341 ADTDLATV
+1341 LATV
-1349 RRTLGLIQE
+1349 RRTLGLIRD
-1358 WLAEPGLRDSRLVLI
+1358 WLAEPRSPDARLVLV
-1373 TSGATSVGDGDGPV
+1373 TSGAVSAGDEDGPPD
-1387 EPGSAAVFGLVQAV
+1387 PGGAAVWGLVRAV
-1401 QAEHPDRFML
+1401 QAEHPGRITL
-1411 VDVGADADA
+1411 VDTDTDTDTGTDSDAA
-1420 DGDGDG
+1420 AASGS
-1426 GETLADA
+1426 EKLAEA
-1433 VRRAIAADEPQI
+1433 VRRAIDADEPQI
-1445 AVRSSEV
+1445 AIRSGAV
-1452 SVPRLLRAATR
+1452 SVPRLLRAAEQPEERTEV
-1463 PDEGTAVEL
+1463 DL
-1472 SGGTVVVSG
+1472 SGGTVVVAG
-1481 AMDHVSGG
+1481 EPGPLHGMV
-1489 AIAEQLVRAYGAE
+1489 AEHLVRAYGAP

-1507 SHPDEQAPDLAERL
+1507 SRDGGQAPEAAALAERL
-1521 TALGAAVEVAVVD
+1521 TALGAEAEAAAVD
-1534 IADRA
+1534 LADHTALAA
-1539 ALAEVLASVPDSH
+1539 ALEAIPDSH

-1557 VHLAG
+1557 VHVAE
-1562 AADEAPVESW
+1562 AADAAPVEAW
-1572 NDGRL
+1572 DEERL
-1577 SRAWTPRATGAWQ
+1577 SRAWAAKAIGAWN
-1590 LHTLTQDLPLR
+1590 LHALTHDLPLR
-1601 MFVVCSAAADVTGGP
+1601 MFVVLSPGPVTDVVAGPGQAGRAAAQ
-1616 GRAGYAAANAHTD
+1616 ACAD

-1635 RAAGLPGTGL
+1635 RAAGLPGVGL
-1645 VWALGEEATADASRL
+1645 AWTLGERATPHALHL
-1660 FDAAFHAIQPLV
+1660 FDTAPHITRPVA
-1672 VAADLDTARLGP
+1672 VAADPHQGPLAARPGP
-1684 SAPALLRALVRPAR
+1684 TVPALLRALARPAR
-1698 RRAAERQSAAH
+1698 RRAAERRSAAT
-1709 ALTSRLAGLDN
+1709 ALTSRLAGLDT
-1720 SGQRELLL
+1720 SGQR
-1728 DVVRQ
+1728 DVMLETVRR
-1733 MAAVVLGHSSDTAI
+1733 MAAVVLGHSSDATI
-1747 RAEAAFKELGF
+1747 RPEAAFKELGF

-1764 GLRNRLVDATGLRL
+1764 GLRNRLAEATGLRL
-1778 PSTLVF
+1778 PAGLAF
-1784 DYPTPRALADH
+1784 DYPTPRGLADH
-1795 LLQLVTS
+1795 LLQRL
-1802 TAPTTSLPVGPARAA
+1802 TAGTPVSSPLAPPPARAG

-1834 GDVTTPEGLWDL
+1834 GGVTTPEELWDL
-1846 VAAGENIR
+1846 VAAGREVV

-1866 NLFHPDPEH
+1866 NLFHPDSDH

-1881 SQGAFIYDADGFDAA
+1881 SEGAFIYDVDGFDAA

-1903 EALAI
+1903 EALAM
-1908 DPQQRLILE
+1908 DPQQRLVLE

-1932 LKESLTGVYTGV
+1932 LQESLTGVYTGV
-1944 IYHDYAAGL
+1944 IYHDYATGL
-1953 PASDPRLDGYT
+1953 PPGDPRLDGYT

-1996 SLVAMHLAAQALRQ
+1996 SLVSMHLAAGALRQ
-2010 GECDLALAGGVT
+2010 RECDLALAGGVT

-2103 SQQRVIGQA
+2103 SQQRVIAQA

-2145 ATYGQHRADD
+2145 ATYGQGRPDD

-2174 GVVGVIKMIMAMRHG
+2174 GIAGVIKMIMALRHG
-2189 RLPASLHI
+2189 RLPVSLHI

-2203 IDWTS
+2203 IDWTA
-2208 GNVQLLTE
+2208 GNVRLLTE
-2216 AIDWPEADR
+2216 ATDWPATGH

-2251 PDPAPEPAAA
+2251 PGPAPEPAAA
-2261 PAIAGGVVPWP
+2261 PAVAGGVLPWP

-2289 EHLGT
+2289 EHLRT

-2307 ATTRAMFERRAVI
+2307 TTTRAVFERRAVI
-2320 VGEGREEMAAALEA
+2320 IGEGREEMAAALEA

-2343 LSTLGGTASD
+2343 LSTPGGTASD

-2388 GVRALLDPHLD
+2388 EVRALLDPHLE

-2471 QLVAARATLMGGL
+2471 RLVAARATLMGGL

-2507 PDLAI
+2507 PGLAI

-2562 VPFTE
+2562 APFTE

-2574 HPPRIPLISNLTGEP
+2574 RPPRIPLISNLTGEP

-2604 RRPVHFHQ
+2604 RRPVRFHQ

-2643 ETTATA
+2643 ETTVTA

-2654 GKQPDV
+2654 GRQPDV
-2660 PALAHSLAALHTS
+2660 PALAHSLAALHTG

-2706 APRVSGGATPGGTGL
+2706 APRPSGGATPGGTGL

-2736 MVLTGSVPP
+2736 VVLTGSVPP
-2745 ADHDSWLTERAIAGT
+2745 AGHDSWLTERAIAGT
-2760 VVLPGT
+2760 VALPGT
-2766 ALLELA
+2766 AVLELA
-2772 LRCAEDTRSPHVEE
+2772 LRCAEDTGSPHVEE

-2811 DDARRT
+2811 DNARRT
-2817 LHLYTRPQ
+2817 LHLYARPQ
-2825 SDSAAEWTRHAT
+2825 SDAGAEWTRHAT
-2837 ATLTGEPTDDRP
+2837 ATLAGEPADDDRQP

-2904 PMADDSTDT
+2904 PVADDSTDA
-2913 LVLHPALLDSALHP
+2913 LAIHPALLDSALHP
-2927 LLAVMDTSGDQVWLP
+2927 LLAVTDTPDDQVWLP

-2956 HARVRVTPHDDHEH
+2956 HARVRVTPHGDHEH
-2970 RIALTDTA
+2970 RVALTDTA

-2983 TANAVAVRPTR
+2983 TANAVAVRPAR
-2994 LEAPQQPLSEGLF
+2994 LEAPRQPLSEGLF
-3007 SLEWTPVST
+3007 SLEWTPVSPP
-3016 LADRSDAAA
+3016 ADRADATA
-3025 PTPGVVLAKAPVAE
+3025 PAPGSVLVKAPVAE
-3039 GEGGELEAVQR
+3039 GEGGELDAVQR

-3078 VDGEAHIDPVAA
+3078 VDGETHVDPVAA

-3110 DRDLDTEL
+3110 DTDQDTDLGTEL

-3170 TLPGP
+3170 TLPLP
-3175 VDRRNWRLEA
+3175 PDRRDWRLEA

-3198 PVPFPEAEEE
+3198 PVPFTEAEEK

-3235 PDETRL
+3235 PGETRL
-3241 GGEGAGVV
+3241 GGEGGGVV

-3254 DVTDVAPGD
+3254 DVTGVAPGD
-3263 RVMGVFDGAFGRVAD
+3263 RVMGLFDGAFGRVAV

-3288 RTWDFTRAAGVPVAF
+3288 GTWDFTQAAGAPVAF

-3314 DLRAGESVLIH
+3314 GLRAGESVLVH

-3331 GTAAVQIARHLGAE
+3331 GMAAVRIARHLGAE
-3345 VYATAG
+3345 VYATAD
-3351 PGKHHVLEAMGI
+3351 PAEHPVLEAMGI
-3363 DEAHRASSRDLDFED
+3363 DEAHRASSRDLEFED

-3390 VVLNSLTGDHI
+3390 VVLNGLTGDHAGAH
-3401 DDRTDASLR
+3401 TEASLR

-3421 GRADARDP
+3421 GRAGARDP
-3429 EQLAK
+3429 EQPAE

-3449 AGPERVQPMLAALV
+3449 AGPERVQPMLAALG

-3470 LAPLPVRAWPLA
+3470 LTPLPVRAWPLA
-3482 RARQALRHMSR
+3482 RARQALRRMSR

-3519 TGVLAGL
+3519 TGVLGGL

-3531 VTTHHITHL
+3531 VTAHHITHL
-3540 HLLSRRGPDAPGAA
+3540 HLLSRRGPDAPGAT
-3554 DLATRLAELGATVHI
+3554 DLANRLAELGATVRI
-3569 TAADASDPGAL
+3569 TAADASDPEAL
-3580 RRVVD
+3580 RQVVD
-3585 AIDPDHPLTGVVH
+3585 AIDPVHPLTGVIH

-3613 DTLRRVWTAKATSAA
+3613 DTLRRVWAAKAASAA

-3633 TKHLPLAMFTLY
+3633 TRHLPLAMFTLY

-3670 AAQRQHAG
+3670 AAQRRHAG
-3678 LPAISIAWGLWSTA
+3678 LPATSIAWGLWATT

-3713 ALATEHALALFDA
+3713 ALATDHALALFDA
-3726 AHRQGDPQ
+3726 AHRHGDPQ

-3761 TRSGGATRRAAAA
+3761 TRSGGAARRAAAA
-3774 VQRPD
+3774 VQGPD

-3811 ADSERVREEAPFK
+3811 ADAERVREEAPFK

-3860 SLADYLRG
+3860 ALADYLRG

-3875 SAAQGGVDPVLG
+3875 PATPGGVDPVLG

-3953 TS
+3953 SS

>member
-23 RARLRKAEQRQH
+23 RQRLRKAEQRQH

-62 SRTDAIGSFPANRG
+62 SRTDAIGPFPVNRG
-76 WNLASLYHPDPD
+76 WNLTGLYHPDPD

-141 IDPTALKGTPT
+141 IDPTALKGTAT

-377 NIGHT
+377 NIGHA

-393 MVMAMRHAS
+393 MVMALRHGS

-443 VSAFGISGTNAHI
+443 VSAFGISGTNAHL
-456 ILEEAGLPT
+456 ILEEAGLPS
-465 AAEAEAGTAAGTEAE
+465 AAEDSAANENTA
-480 AGTAAEA
+480 
-487 EDTAPEEGTVEPA
+487 EPA

-515 EALAD
+515 EALAQ
-520 QARGLVRAVTDTGA
+520 QARGLVRAITGTGGHADADGPVTDTGALVTDTGA
-534 PDAVPAEV
+534 PAAAAPAAGGPVTDTPAAASDPAVAPASPASPAEV

-619 FATRIAACEQALAPY
+619 FATRIAACERALAPY

-643 RGSDTA
+643 RGTDTA

-693 ACVAGALSLDDAA
+693 ACVAGALTLDDAA

-739 TGLGPAAEGVAVAA
+739 TELGQAAEDVAVAA

-775 AEARGARTRTID
+775 AEAQGARTRTID

-811 APAAPTIPFY
+811 APVAPTIPFY

-871 VLTPGIQDAIDDAEL
+871 VLTPGIQDAIDDAGA

-909 LAHTTG
+909 LAHTSG
-915 LAVDWRPW
+915 LTVDWRPW

-945 SAAGRRTGDVS
+945 SAAGRQTGDVS

-1025 VEELTLEVPL
+1025 VEELTLQAPL

-1046 VVVDAPDED
+1046 VAVDAPDED
-1055 GRRAVR
+1055 GSRAVR
-1061 VSSQPAVDTPDRADG
+1061 ISSQPAVDTPDRADG

-1083 ATGTLTAAA
+1083 ATGTLTPAA

-1104 AGAEPVDLT
+1104 AGAEAVDLT
-1113 NLYARAEAAGYRY
+1113 DLYARAEAAGYRY

-1151 GAEEGGDE
+1151 GVEEGGGE

-1173 VALTD
+1173 VAL
-1178 TPHDDTPLGDADTDG
+1178 DDRPPADADADS

-1201 NGVSLHAGGATSV
+1201 SGVSLHAGGATSV

-1266 TAALFTV
+1266 TADLFTV
-1273 EWTPLPP
+1273 EWLPLPP
-1280 QDSRPEPVEAEDG
+1280 PGSQSEPDEAADG
-1293 WATLGAS
+1293 WATLTS
-1300 GPGHHYADLA
+1300 GPGRHYADLA
-1310 ALLSAADGAEPA
+1310 ALLSAVDGGEPA
-1322 PPVVLASVTPT
+1322 PPVVLAAVTPT
-1333 ADTGADSE
+1333 
-1341 ADTDLATV
+1341 TD
-1349 RRTLGLIQE
+1349 TLGLIQE
-1358 WLAEPGLRDSRLVLI
+1358 WLAEPRLRDSRLVLI
-1373 TSGATSVGDGDGPV
+1373 TSGAASVGDGDGPV
-1387 EPGSAAVFGLVQAV
+1387 DPASAAVYGLVRAA
-1401 QAEHPDRFML
+1401 QAEHPDHFTL
-1411 VDVGADADA
+1411 VDMGADAD
-1420 DGDGDG
+1420 DD
-1426 GETLADA
+1426 EMLADA

-1445 AVRSSEV
+1445 AVRSGEV
-1452 SVPRLLRAATR
+1452 SVPRLLRATNR
-1463 PDEGTAVEL
+1463 PDEGAAVEL

-1481 AMDHVSGG
+1481 ATDHVSGG
-1489 AIAEQLVRAYGAE
+1489 VIAEQLVRAYGAE

-1507 SHPDEQAPDLAERL
+1507 SPEPSEAVQLPDLTERL
-1521 TALGAAVEVAVVD
+1521 TALGAAVEVAAVD

-1562 AADEAPVESW
+1562 AGDS
-1572 NDGRL
+1572 
-1577 SRAWTPRATGAWQ
+1577 AWQ

-1601 MFVVCSAAADVTGGP
+1601 MFVVFSAADVGHAAAD
-1616 GRAGYAAANAHTD
+1616 AHTD
-1629 ALIAHR
+1629 ALIAR
-1635 RAAGLPGTGL
+1635 RHAAGLAGTGL
-1645 VWALGEEATADASRL
+1645 VWTLGEEAGEETAADTSRL
-1660 FDAAFHAIQPLV
+1660 FDAALCVVRPLV

-1684 SAPALLRALVRPAR
+1684 EAPALLRALARPVR

-1709 ALTSRLAGLDN
+1709 ALTSRLAGLDA

-1784 DYPTPRALADH
+1784 DYPTPRSLADH
-1795 LLQLVTS
+1795 LLQLVAG
-1802 TAPTTSLPVGPARAA
+1802 TAPTISIPVGRTRAK
-1817 GADDEPIAVV
+1817 GVDDEPIAVV

-1846 VAAGENIR
+1846 VEAGEHIR

-1944 IYHDYAAGL
+1944 IYHDYASGL
-1953 PASDPRLDGYT
+1953 SSADPRLDGYT

-2061 GLVVLE
+2061 GLVLLE

-2079 LAVLRGSAIN
+2079 LAVVRGSAIN

-2103 SQQRVIGQA
+2103 SQQRVIAQA
-2112 LANAGLGPADI
+2112 LASAGLTPADI

-2145 ATYGQHRADD
+2145 AAYGQHRADD

-2174 GVVGVIKMIMAMRHG
+2174 GIVGVIKMIMAMRHG

-2225 PRRAGVSSFGAS
+2225 PRRAAVSSFGAS
-2237 GTNAHVILEEAPPP
+2237 GTNAHLIIEQAPETPQLAAVAPPP
-2251 PDPAPEPAAA
+2251 
-2261 PAIAGGVVPWP
+2261 GVVPWP
-2272 LSARDEQALR
+2272 LSARSDDALR
-2282 EQASALA
+2282 AQASALA
-2289 EHLGT
+2289 EQLRADGG
-2294 DDRASVADVGWSL
+2294 ASVAAVGWSL
-2307 ATTRAMFERRAVI
+2307 ATTRAVFERRAVV
-2320 VGEGREEMAAALEA
+2320 VGDGIDEMAAALEA
-2334 LADGSPHPG
+2334 LAAGDPHPG
-2343 LSTLGGTASD
+2343 LSTPTGAASEAQ
-2353 TPGKTVWLFS
+2353 GNVVWLFS

-2373 ADLYRRFPVFAEAFD
+2373 AELYRRFPVFAAAFD
-2388 GVRALLDPHLD
+2388 EVCALLDPHLD
-2399 HPLADVV
+2399 RPLRDVV
-2406 FATDPGHGDLIH
+2406 FASDPEHGDLIH
-2418 HTTYTQAGLFALHI
+2418 HTTYTQAGLFALHL

-2438 GDMGLAPDAVAGHS
+2438 TSMGLAPDAVAGHS

-2458 AHLAGVLSLEDAA
+2458 AHLAGVFSLEDAA
-2471 QLVAARATLMGGL
+2471 HLVAVRATLMGEL
-2484 PSGGAMATVN
+2484 PPGGAMATVH
-2494 ADEQEITATLADY
+2494 ASEEEITATLGDY
-2507 PDLAI
+2507 PGLAI
-2512 AAMNTPTHT
+2512 AAMNTPGHT

-2527 DQVAALTAAWRERG
+2527 DQVAAASAWWQEQG
-2541 RKTRALPVS
+2541 RRTRSLPVS
-2550 HAFHSPQMEPIL
+2550 HAFHSPLMEPIL
-2562 VPFTE
+2562 APFTE
-2567 AIGHLAF
+2567 AIGQLAF
-2574 HPPRIPLISNLTGEP
+2574 QPPRIPLISNLTGRP
-2589 AGEDIATPDYWARHI
+2589 AGEEITTPEYWAQHI

-2612 SITHLAEDT
+2612 SIAHLAEDT

-2643 ETTATA
+2643 GTTATA

-2654 GKQPDV
+2654 GKQSDV
-2660 PALAHSLAALHTS
+2660 PALAHSLASLHIA
-2673 HAPVDWTP
+2673 HAPLDWTP
-2681 WFRTDPAPRTVG
+2681 WYPTDPAPEPVA

-2706 APRVSGGATPGGTGL
+2706 APHTSGGAAPGGTGL

-2726 DTAAALADGG
+2726 DAVAPLADGG
-2736 MVLTGSVPP
+2736 VVLTGHVPP
-2745 ADHDSWLTERAIAGT
+2745 ADHDSWLTEHTIADT
-2760 VVLPGT
+2760 VLLPGT

-2772 LRCAEDTRSPHVEE
+2772 LCAAEHTDSPHVEE
-2786 LLLHHPLTLHP
+2786 LLLHHPLTLHATSP
-2797 TAHLDLQVVIGAAD
+2797 LDLQIVVGTAD
-2811 DDARRT
+2811 DTDRRV
-2817 LHLYTRPQ
+2817 LHVYTRPQ
-2825 SDSAAEWTRHAT
+2825 SAPTAEWTRHTT
-2837 ATLTGEPTDDRP
+2837 ATLTAEPAPDRDQP
-2849 PAEGEAAWPP
+2849 TGAEREAAWPP
-2859 AGAEPVDLTGFYDR
+2859 SDAEPVDITGFYDR
-2873 AASNGYAY
+2873 AAANGYAY
-2881 GPSLRGLQALW
+2881 GPAFQGLQALW
-2892 RHGEDLLADIAL
+2892 RRGDDLFAEVTLATAEDTEDTADALA
-2904 PMADDSTDT
+2904 
-2913 LVLHPALLDSALHP
+2913 VHPAFLDSALHP
-2927 LLAVMDTSGDQVWLP
+2927 LVAVTDTSGGEVWLP
-2942 FSWSGVTLHATGAT
+2942 FSWSGVTLHATGAS
-2956 HARVRVTPHDDHEH
+2956 HARVRITSHDESEH
-2970 RIALTDTA
+2970 SLTLTDAT
-2978 GRPIL
+2978 GQLIL
-2983 TANAVAVRPTR
+2983 TADAVTTRPLR
-2994 LEAPQQPLSEGLF
+2994 LDAPQRATAEGLF
-3007 SLEWTPVST
+3007 TLEWTPAAP
-3016 LADRSDAAA
+3016 LADRSDESTA
-3025 PTPGVVLAKAPVAE
+3025 PEVVFAKAPVAD
-3039 GEGGELEAVQR
+3039 GEGGELEAVER
-3050 ALTLVQDWLAEPRPD
+3050 ALTLVQNWLAEPRSD
-3065 DARLVVMTRDAVA
+3065 DARLVVLTRKAVA
-3078 VDGEAHIDPVAA
+3078 VDEETDLDPVAA
-3090 AVWGLIRSAQTE
+3090 AVWGLVRSAQSE

-3110 DRDLDTEL
+3110 DTDLK
-3118 DTDPVLGP
+3118 TDE
-3126 DALAEAD
+3126 EAASD
-3133 GRVAEAVR
+3133 GLVADAVR
-3141 CALDLDESQ
+3141 CALDLDEPQ
-3150 VALRGGRVLVP
+3150 LALRGGRILVP

-3170 TLPGP
+3170 TLVPP
-3175 VDRRNWRLEA
+3175 VGQGAWRLDA
-3185 ATPAGAASLDAVA
+3185 AGTSGSATLDSVA

-3208 PAAGRVRIEVRAA
+3208 LAAGRVRIEVRAA
-3221 GVTFRDVLIATGGV
+3221 GVNFRDVLISLGMV
-3235 PDETRL
+3235 PDQTRI

-3249 LEVGP
+3249 LEVAP
-3254 DVTDVAPGD
+3254 DVTTVTPGD
-3263 RVMGVFDGAFGRVAD
+3263 RVLGVFDGAFGQVTVS
-3278 ADARMVTRMP
+3278 DARMVTRMP
-3288 RTWDFTRAAGVPVAF
+3288 ESWDFPRAAAVPVAF

-3309 LVELA
+3309 LVELGR
-3314 DLRAGESVLIH
+3314 LKAGESVLIH
-3325 AATGGV
+3325 AAAGGV
-3331 GTAAVQIARHLGAE
+3331 GMAAVQIAQHLGAE
-3345 VYATAG
+3345 VYATAS
-3351 PGKHHVLEAMGI
+3351 PGKHAALEAMGI
-3363 DEAHRASSRDLDFED
+3363 DEAHRASSRDLDFEE

-3390 VVLNSLTGDHI
+3390 MVLNSLAGDYI
-3401 DDRTDASLR
+3401 DASLR
-3410 LLAEGGRFLDP
+3410 LLAKGGRFLEMGKTDL
-3421 GRADARDP
+3421 REP
-3429 EQLAK
+3429 EQVAK
-3434 DFPGVDYRVYDLVPD
+3434 DFAGVDYRVYDLVSD
-3449 AGPERVQPMLAALV
+3449 AGADRVALMLATLV
-3463 ALFDEGV
+3463 ALFDEGT
-3470 LAPLPVRAWPLA
+3470 LTPPPVQVWPLA
-3482 RARQALRHMSR
+3482 KARQALRFMSQ
-3493 AEHTGKL
+3493 AKHTGKI
-3500 VLTVPPALD
+3500 VLTIPPALD
-3509 PDGTV
+3509 PDGTA

-3519 TGVLAGL
+3519 TGTLGAL

-3531 VTTHHITHL
+3531 VTHHHITHL

-3554 DLATRLAELGATVHI
+3554 ELTARLTELGATVHI
-3569 TAADASDPGAL
+3569 TAADTSDPEAV
-3580 RRVVD
+3580 RQVVD
-3585 AIDPDHPLTGVVH
+3585 AIDADHPLTAVIH
-3598 TAGIVEDAVVTSQTP
+3598 TAGIVDDAMVTSQTP
-3613 DTLRRVWTAKATSAA
+3613 ETLGRVWAAKAVGAA
-3628 NLHQA
+3628 NLHRA
-3633 TKHLPLAMFTLY
+3633 THHLPLAMFALY

-3670 AAQRQHAG
+3670 ASRRHHAG
-3678 LPAISIAWGLWSTA
+3678 LPATSIAWGLWDAT
-3692 SDITGQLSQADVARM
+3692 SDITGQLTEADVARM
-3707 GRAGVR
+3707 GRTGVT
-3713 ALATEHALALFDA
+3713 ALAADHALALFDA
-3726 AHRQGDPQ
+3726 AHRHGDPQ
-3734 LVALNLDVPALAA
+3734 LVALDLDVHTLAS
-3747 QPVAILPAALRGLA
+3747 QPVATLPAAMRALA
-3761 TRSGGATRRAAAA
+3761 TRPSGATRRAAAA
-3774 VQRPD
+3774 AQRPG

-3794 QQLLTLVRGNAA
+3794 QQLLTLVRTNAA

-3811 ADSERVREEAPFK
+3811 ADAESVREEAPFT

-3855 FPSAK
+3855 FPSART
-3860 SLADYLRG
+3860 LADHLRG
-3868 RLVADGG
+3868 QLVADGG
-3875 SAAQGGVDPVLG
+3875 SGAQGGVDPVLG

-3898 LDLPE
+3898 LALPE

-3923 SAPPAEDNA
+3923 SAPSAEDNA
-3932 ADRLTL
+3932 TDRLTL

>member
-9 RQYLKRVTVDLGEA
+9 RQYLKRVTLDLGEA
-23 RARLRKAEQRQH
+23 KQRLREAEQRHH
-35 EPIAITSMACRYP
+35 EPIAITAMACRYP
-48 GGVTSPETLWELVD
+48 GGIDSPEDLWQLVD
-62 SRTDAIGSFPANRG
+62 TGADAIGPFPTNRG
-76 WNLASLYHPDPD
+76 WDLTALYHPDPD
-88 HSGTSY
+88 HPGTSY
-94 VRDGGFVHDAD
+94 IQEGGFVHDAD
-105 EFDASFFNIS
+105 RFDASFFNIS

-141 IDPTALKGTPT
+141 IDPTALKGSST
-152 GVYTGCGVP
+152 GVYAGCGVP
-161 GFGTPHIERSAE
+161 GFGTPHIEKSAE

-220 RQGECDLALAGGV
+220 RHGECDLALAGGV

-242 VEFSR
+242 TEFSR
-247 QRGLS
+247 QRGLA

-275 VLLERLSDAERNGH
+275 VLLERLSDARRNGRR
-289 QVLAVIRGTAV
+289 VLAVIRGSAV

-327 AGLATVEVDAVEAHG
+327 AGLAAVEVDAVEAHG

-364 PEDRPLWLGSIKS
+364 PEDRPLWLGSVKS

-382 QGAAGVAGVIK
+382 QGAAGIAGVIK
-393 MVMAMRHAS
+393 MVMALRHGS

-409 DEPTSHVDWDR
+409 DEPTSHVDWSS

-456 ILEEAGLPT
+456 ILEEAAEPVPSPGP
-465 AAEAEAGTAAGTEAE
+465 EAEGAGG
-480 AGTAAEA
+480 
-487 EDTAPEEGTVEPA
+487 PA
-500 LLGGVAPWVVSARTQ
+500 VLGGVVPWVLSARTR

-520 QARGLVRAVTDTGA
+520 QARRLVRAVADA
-534 PDAVPAEV
+534 PDVSPTEV
-542 AWSLATTRA
+542 AWSLTTTRA
-551 TFDHR
+551 TFDQR
-556 AVVTGTEL
+556 AVVTGTRL
-564 ADLTA
+564 PDLTA
-569 ALEALATG
+569 ALEALAAG
-577 GEHPHLVRGTALDP
+577 GEHPGLIRGAALDP
-591 QAGPVLV
+591 EEGPVFV
-598 FPGQGSQWP
+598 FPGQGSQWS

-619 FATRIAACEQALAPY
+619 FAARIAECERALAPY

-643 RGSDTA
+643 RGTDTA
-649 TDPHRVDVIQP
+649 TDPARVDVVQP

-693 ACVAGALSLDDAA
+693 ACMAGALTLDDAA

-732 EDTARVL
+732 EDTARLL
-739 TGLGPAAEGVAVAA
+739 TGLGEAAEGVAVAA

-766 DQIATVLAA
+766 EQITAVLAA
-775 AEARGARTRTID
+775 AEAEGARTRAID

-799 IRDTILAQLADL
+799 IRDSILAQLTDL
-811 APAAPTIPFY
+811 TPTAPTVPFY
-821 STVTGEPLADTPLD
+821 STVTAQPPAGTPLD

-848 FTDTLTTLLDHQ
+848 FTETLTALLADR
-860 HRHFIEASPHP
+860 HRHFIEVSPHP
-871 VLTPGIQDAIDDAEL
+871 VLTPGIQDAIDDADV
-886 PATTIPTLRRDHGT
+886 PATTIPTLRRDHGG
-900 PHDLADALA
+900 PLDLAGA
-909 LAHTTG
+909 LAHAHTAG

-923 YATTPPA
+923 YPTAPAA
-930 TTDLPTYPFQRQRYW
+930 TTDLPTYPFQRERYW
-945 SAAGRRTGDVS
+945 VAAGRTAGDVS
-956 AAGLRPVDHP
+956 AAGLRPVEHP

-994 GEHEFADVV
+994 GEHEVAGVV
-1003 LVPSTALV
+1003 LLPSTALV
-1011 EWTLRAADEAGCGG
+1011 EWALRAADEAGCGG
-1025 VEELTLEVPL
+1025 LEELTLHVPL
-1035 TLSAASELRVQ
+1035 TLSATSELRVQ
-1046 VVVDAPDED
+1046 LVVDAPDED
-1055 GRRAVR
+1055 GRRELR
-1061 VSSQPAVDTPDRADG
+1061 VCSQPASGTPEGPGERDI
-1076 QDTWTCH
+1076 WTCH
-1083 ATGTLTAAA
+1083 ATGTLAPGAT
-1092 AAGTELAGAWPP
+1092 AGTELTGAWPP
-1104 AGAEPVDLT
+1104 AGAEPVDIAD
-1113 NLYARAEAAGYRY
+1113 LYARTEAAGYRY
-1126 GPTFQGVQAVWRH
+1126 GPTFRGVQAVWRH

-1151 GAEEGGDE
+1151 GAEEGADG

-1166 LECALHP
+1166 LEAALHP
-1173 VALTD
+1173 VALD
-1178 TPHDDTPLGDADTDG
+1178 RRRADG
-1193 PLWLPFAW
+1193 PLWLPFVW
-1201 NGVSLHAGGATSV
+1201 SGVSLHAGGATGV
-1214 RVRIGQ
+1214 RVRLRARRSEDG
-1220 RGQTDTEGRELT
+1220 EGRELN

-1241 PVLTVDSVALRPA
+1241 PVLSVDSVALRPA
-1254 DGDWLKA
+1254 GDDWLKA
-1261 AERRS
+1261 AERRGPGG
-1266 TAALFTV
+1266 LFTV
-1273 EWTPLPP
+1273 EWLPLPP
-1280 QDSRPEPVEAEDG
+1280 PEDRPEPAETEDLVVRTVAPAAG
-1293 WATLGAS
+1293 S
-1300 GPGHHYADLA
+1300 GTGSETGLA
-1310 ALLSAADGAEPA
+1310 A
-1322 PPVVLASVTPT
+1322 
-1333 ADTGADSE
+1333 
-1341 ADTDLATV
+1341 V
-1349 RRTLGLIQE
+1349 RRTLGLIRD
-1358 WLAEPGLRDSRLVLI
+1358 WLAEPRSPDARLVLV
-1373 TSGATSVGDGDGPV
+1373 TSGAVSAGEEDGPPD
-1387 EPGSAAVFGLVQAV
+1387 PGGAAVWGLVRAV
-1401 QAEHPDRFML
+1401 QAEHPGRITL
-1411 VDVGADADA
+1411 VDTDTDTDADTGTDTGTDTDTDTA
-1420 DGDGDG
+1420 TGTRTRTGAHSDATAASGS
-1426 GETLADA
+1426 EKLAEA
-1433 VRRAIAADEPQI
+1433 VRRAIDADEPRI
-1445 AVRSSEV
+1445 AVRSGAV
-1452 SVPRLLRAATR
+1452 SVPRLLRAVER
-1463 PDEGTAVEL
+1463 PGERTEVDL
-1472 SGGTVVVSG
+1472 SGGTVVVAG
-1481 AMDHVSGG
+1481 EPGPLHGVV
-1489 AIAEQLVRAYGAE
+1489 AEHLVRAYGAP

-1507 SHPDEQAPDLAERL
+1507 SRCGGQAPEAAALAERL
-1521 TALGAAVEVAVVD
+1521 TALGAEVESAAADVAD
-1534 IADRA
+1534 HT
-1539 ALAEVLASVPDSH
+1539 ALAAVLEAIPDSH

-1557 VHLAG
+1557 VHITE
-1562 AADEAPVESW
+1562 AADAAPVEAW
-1572 NDGRL
+1572 DEERL
-1577 SRAWTPRATGAWQ
+1577 SRTWAARAAGAWN
-1590 LHTLTQDLPLR
+1590 LHALTRDLPLR
-1601 MFVVCSAAADVTGGP
+1601 MFAVLSSVAVTDVVAGPGQAGRAAAQ
-1616 GRAGYAAANAHTD
+1616 ACAD

-1635 RAAGLPGTGL
+1635 RSAGLPGVGL
-1645 VWALGEEATADASRL
+1645 AWTLGGRATPHALHL
-1660 FDAAFHAIQPLV
+1660 FDTAPHLTRPVA
-1672 VAADLDTARLGP
+1672 VAADPHQGP
-1684 SAPALLRALVRPAR
+1684 LATRPGPTVPALLRALARPAR
-1698 RRAAERQSAAH
+1698 RRAAERRSVASALA
-1709 ALTSRLAGLDN
+1709 SRLAGLDA
-1720 SGQRELLL
+1720 SGQR
-1728 DVVRQ
+1728 DVVLETVRRA
-1733 MAAVVLGHSSDTAI
+1733 AAVVLGHSSDAAI
-1747 RAEAAFKELGF
+1747 RPEAAFKELGF

-1764 GLRNRLVDATGLRL
+1764 GLRNRLAEATGLRL
-1778 PSTLVF
+1778 PAGLVF
-1784 DYPTPRALADH
+1784 DYPTPRGLADH
-1795 LLQLVTS
+1795 LLHRL
-1802 TAPTTSLPVGPARAA
+1802 TAGTPVSSPLAPPPARTG

-1834 GDVTTPEGLWDL
+1834 GGVTTPEELWDL
-1846 VAAGENIR
+1846 VAAGREVV

-1866 NLFHPDPEH
+1866 NLFHPDSDH

-1881 SQGAFIYDADGFDAA
+1881 SEGAFIYDVDGFDAA

-1903 EALAI
+1903 EALAM
-1908 DPQQRLILE
+1908 DPQQRLVLE

-1932 LKESLTGVYTGV
+1932 LHESLTGVYTGV
-1944 IYHDYAAGL
+1944 IYHDYATGL
-1953 PASDPRLDGYT
+1953 PPGDPRLDGYT

-1996 SLVAMHLAAQALRQ
+1996 SLVSMHLAAGALRQ

-2103 SQQRVIGQA
+2103 SQQRVIAQA

-2145 ATYGQHRADD
+2145 ATYGQDRPDD

-2174 GVVGVIKMIMAMRHG
+2174 GIAGVIKMIMALRHG

-2203 IDWTS
+2203 IDWTA

-2216 AIDWPEADR
+2216 ATDWPATGH

-2251 PDPAPEPAAA
+2251 PGPAPEPAAA
-2261 PAIAGGVVPWP
+2261 PAVAGGVTPWP

-2289 EHLGT
+2289 EHLRT

-2307 ATTRAMFERRAVI
+2307 TTTRAVFERRAVI
-2320 VGEGREEMAAALEA
+2320 IGEGREEMAAALEA

-2343 LSTLGGTASD
+2343 LSTPGGTAPD

-2388 GVRALLDPHLD
+2388 EVRTLLDPHLE

-2406 FATDPGHGDLIH
+2406 FATDPAHGDLIH

-2471 QLVAARATLMGGL
+2471 RLVAARATLMGGL

-2512 AAMNTPTHT
+2512 AALNTPTHT

-2550 HAFHSPQMEPIL
+2550 HAFHSPQMESVL
-2562 VPFTE
+2562 APFTE

-2574 HPPRIPLISNLTGEP
+2574 RAPRIPLISNLTGEP

-2604 RRPVHFHQ
+2604 RRPVRFHQ

-2654 GKQPDV
+2654 GRQPDV
-2660 PALAHSLAALHTS
+2660 PALAHSMAALHTG

-2706 APRVSGGATPGGTGL
+2706 APRPSGGATPGGAGL

-2736 MVLTGSVPP
+2736 VVLTGSVPP
-2745 ADHDSWLTERAIAGT
+2745 AGHDSWLTERAIAGT
-2760 VVLPGT
+2760 VALPGT
-2766 ALLELA
+2766 AVLELA
-2772 LRCAEDTRSPHVEE
+2772 LRCAGDTGSPHVEE
-2786 LLLHHPLTLHP
+2786 LLLHHPLVLHP

-2817 LHLYTRPQ
+2817 LHLYARAQ
-2825 SDSAAEWTRHAT
+2825 SDAGAEWTRHAT
-2837 ATLTGEPTDDRP
+2837 ATLAGEPADDRQP
-2849 PAEGEAAWPP
+2849 PVEGETAWPP

-2873 AASNGYAY
+2873 AASIGYAY
-2881 GPSLRGLQALW
+2881 GPSLRGLRALW

-2904 PMADDSTDT
+2904 PVADDSTGT
-2913 LVLHPALLDSALHP
+2913 LAIHPALLDSALHP
-2927 LLAVMDTSGDQVWLP
+2927 LLAVTDTPGDQVWLP

-2956 HARVRVTPHDDHEH
+2956 HARVRVTPHGDHEH
-2970 RIALTDTA
+2970 RVALTDTA

-2983 TANAVAVRPTR
+2983 TADAVAVRPAR
-2994 LEAPQQPLSEGLF
+2994 LEAPRQPLSEGLF
-3007 SLEWTPVST
+3007 RLEWTPTSPP
-3016 LADRSDAAA
+3016 ADRSEATAAA
-3025 PTPGVVLAKAPVAE
+3025 PGVVLVKAPVAE

-3078 VDGEAHIDPVAA
+3078 VDGETHVDPVAA
-3090 AVWGLIRSAQTE
+3090 AVWGLVRSAQTE

-3110 DRDLDTEL
+3110 DTGPDTDQDTDLGTEL
-3118 DTDPVLGP
+3118 DTGLGTDPVLGF

-3161 RLVRATASA
+3161 RLVRATGSA
-3170 TLPGP
+3170 TLPLP
-3175 VDRRNWRLEA
+3175 TDRRNWRLEA

-3198 PVPFPEAEEE
+3198 PVPFTEAEEK

-3235 PDETRL
+3235 PGETRL

-3263 RVMGVFDGAFGRVAD
+3263 RVMGVFDGAFGPVAV

-3288 RTWDFTRAAGVPVAF
+3288 GTWDFSQAAGAPVAF

-3314 DLRAGESVLIH
+3314 GLRAGESVLVH

-3331 GTAAVQIARHLGAE
+3331 GTAAVRIARHLGAE
-3345 VYATAG
+3345 VYATAD
-3351 PGKHHVLEAMGI
+3351 PAEHHVLEAMGI

-3390 VVLNSLTGDHI
+3390 VVLNGLTGLTGDHAG
-3401 DDRTDASLR
+3401 DLTGASLR

-3421 GRADARDP
+3421 GRAGARGP
-3429 EQLAK
+3429 ERPAG
-3434 DFPGVDYRVYDLVPD
+3434 DFPQVDYRGYDLVPD
-3449 AGPERVQPMLAALV
+3449 AGPERVQPMLAALG

-3482 RARQALRHMSR
+3482 RAPQALRHLSR

-3519 TGVLAGL
+3519 TGVLGGL

-3540 HLLSRRGPDAPGAA
+3540 HLLSRRGPDAPGATELA
-3554 DLATRLAELGATVHI
+3554 DRLTELGATVRI
-3569 TAADASDPGAL
+3569 TAADASDPEAL
-3580 RRVVD
+3580 RQAVD
-3585 AIDPDHPLTGVVH
+3585 AIDPHHPLTGVIH
-3598 TAGIVEDAVVTSQTP
+3598 TAGIVEDAVVTSQTSE
-3613 DTLRRVWTAKATSAA
+3613 TLRRVWAAKATSAA
-3628 NLHQA
+3628 NLHRA
-3633 TKHLPLAMFTLY
+3633 TRHLPLAMFTLY

-3670 AAQRQHAG
+3670 AAQRRHAG
-3678 LPAISIAWGLWSTA
+3678 LPATSIAWGLWATT

-3713 ALATEHALALFDA
+3713 ALATDHALALFDA
-3726 AHRQGDPQ
+3726 AHRHGDPQ

-3761 TRSGGATRRAAAA
+3761 TRSGGAARRAAAA
-3774 VQRPD
+3774 VQGPD

-3811 ADSERVREEAPFK
+3811 ADPERVREEAPFK

-3860 SLADYLRG
+3860 ALADYLRG

-3875 SAAQGGVDPVLG
+3875 PATPGGVDPVLG

-3923 SAPPAEDNA
+3923 SAPSAEDNA

-3953 TS
+3953 SS

>member
-62 SRTDAIGSFPANRG
+62 SRTDAIGPFPANRG
-76 WNLASLYHPDPD
+76 WNLTSLYHPDPD

-275 VLLERLSDAERNGH
+275 VLLERLSDAERNGR

-393 MVMAMRHAS
+393 MVMALRHGS

-456 ILEEAGLPT
+456 ILEEPGLPT
-465 AAEAEAGTAAGTEAE
+465 AAEAEAGTEAE
-480 AGTAAEA
+480 G
-487 EDTAPEEGTVEPA
+487 TAPEEDTVEPA
-500 LLGGVAPWVVSARTQ
+500 LLGGVAPWVVSARTR

-520 QARGLVRAVTDTGA
+520 QARGLVRAVADTDTPYA
-534 PDAVPAEV
+534 SPAEV

-556 AVVTGTEL
+556 AVVTGTDL

-577 GEHPHLVRGTALDP
+577 GEHPHLIRGTALDP
-591 QAGPVLV
+591 QEGPVFV

-643 RGSDTA
+643 RSADTT

-739 TGLGPAAEGVAVAA
+739 TSLGRQAEDVAVAA

-775 AEARGARTRTID
+775 AEAEGARTRTID

-811 APAAPTIPFY
+811 APTAPTIPFY
-821 STVTGEPLADTPLD
+821 STVTAEPLTTTPLD
-835 AEYWFTNL
+835 ADYWFTNL

-848 FTDTLTTLLDHQ
+848 FTDTLTTLLDHH

-871 VLTPGIQDAIDDAEL
+871 VLTPGIQDAIDDADV

-900 PHDLADALA
+900 PQDLAGALA
-909 LAHTTG
+909 HAHTTG
-915 LAVDWRPW
+915 LSIDWRPW
-923 YATTPPA
+923 YPTAPAA
-930 TTDLPTYPFQRQRYW
+930 TTDLPTYPFQRERYW
-945 SAAGRRTGDVS
+945 VAAGRTAGDLS
-956 AAGLRPVDHP
+956 AAGLRPVEHP

-994 GEHEFADVV
+994 SEHEVAGVV
-1003 LVPSTALV
+1003 LLPSTALV
-1011 EWTLRAADEAGCGG
+1011 EWALRAADEAGCGDL
-1025 VEELTLEVPL
+1025 EELTLEVPL
-1035 TLSAASELRVQ
+1035 TLSATSELRVQ

-1055 GRRAVR
+1055 GRRELR
-1061 VSSQPAVDTPDRADG
+1061 VCSQPASGSPEGPGER
-1076 QDTWTCH
+1076 DTWACH
-1083 ATGTLTAAA
+1083 ATGTLASGTAAGTT
-1092 AAGTELAGAWPP
+1092 AGTELTGAWPP
-1104 AGAEPVDLT
+1104 AGASPVDIAD
-1113 NLYARAEAAGYRY
+1113 LYARTEAAGYRY
-1126 GPTFQGVQAVWRH
+1126 GPTFRGVQAVWRH

-1151 GAEEGGDE
+1151 GAEENTDG

-1166 LECALHP
+1166 LEAALHP
-1173 VALTD
+1173 VALD
-1178 TPHDDTPLGDADTDG
+1178 HQRADG
-1193 PLWLPFAW
+1193 ALWLPFVW
-1201 NGVSLHAGGATSV
+1201 SGVSLHAGGATGV
-1214 RVRIGQ
+1214 RVRLRARQSEDG
-1220 RGQTDTEGRELT
+1220 EGRELN

-1241 PVLTVDSVALRPA
+1241 PVLSVDSVTLRPA
-1254 DGDWLKA
+1254 ESDWLKA
-1261 AERRS
+1261 AERRG
-1266 TAALFTV
+1266 AGGLFTV

-1280 QDSRPEPVEAEDG
+1280 PEDRPEPTETD
-1293 WATLGAS
+1293 
-1300 GPGHHYADLA
+1300 D
-1310 ALLSAADGAEPA
+1310 
-1322 PPVVLASVTPT
+1322 VVLTAVAPT
-1333 ADTGADSE
+1333 ADTGTGSE
-1341 ADTDLATV
+1341 TGLATA
-1349 RRTLGLIQE
+1349 RRALGLIQD
-1358 WLAEPGLRDSRLVLI
+1358 WLAEPRSPDSRLVLV
-1373 TSGATSVGDGDGPV
+1373 TSGAVSVGDDGPA
-1387 EPGSAAVFGLVQAV
+1387 EPGGAAVWGLVRAV
-1401 QAEHPDRFML
+1401 QAEHPGRITL
-1411 VDVGADADA
+1411 VDTDTDTDTDTGTDTS
-1420 DGDGDG
+1420 GS
-1426 GETLADA
+1426 EKLFEA
-1433 VRRAIAADEPQI
+1433 VHRAIDADEPQI
-1445 AVRSSEV
+1445 AVRSGVV
-1452 SVPRLLRAATR
+1452 SVPRLLRAVER
-1463 PDEGTAVEL
+1463 PEERTEVDL
-1472 SGGTVVVSG
+1472 SGGTVVVAG
-1481 AMDHVSGG
+1481 DPGLLHDVV
-1489 AIAEQLVRAYGAE
+1489 AEHLVRAYGAP

-1507 SHPDEQAPDLAERL
+1507 SRHGGEAPEAAALVQRL
-1521 TALGAAVEVAVVD
+1521 TALGAEVEAAEADVAD
-1534 IADRA
+1534 HTALAA
-1539 ALAEVLASVPDSH
+1539 ALEAIPDSH

-1557 VHLAG
+1557 VHIAE
-1562 AADEAPVESW
+1562 AADAAPVEAW
-1572 NDGRL
+1572 DDERL
-1577 SRAWTPRATGAWQ
+1577 SRTWATKATGTWN
-1590 LHTLTQDLPLR
+1590 LHTLTRDLPLR
-1601 MFVVCSAAADVTGGP
+1601 MFVVLSSAADAVAGP
-1616 GRAGYAAANAHTD
+1616 GQAGHAAAHSCAD

-1635 RAAGLPGTGL
+1635 RSAGLPGAGL
-1645 VWALGEEATADASRL
+1645 AWALEERATPHALHL
-1660 FDAAFHAIQPLV
+1660 FDTAPHLTHPVAV
-1672 VAADLDTARLGP
+1672 VADLDSTRLGP
-1684 SAPALLRALVRPAR
+1684 TVPALLRALARPAR
-1698 RRAAERQSAAH
+1698 RRAAERRSAAS
-1709 ALTSRLAGLDN
+1709 ALASRLTGLDS
-1720 SGQRELLL
+1720 SGQRELMLET
-1728 DVVRQ
+1728 VRQ
-1733 MAAVVLGHSSDTAI
+1733 MAAVVLGHSSDAAI
-1747 RAEAAFKELGF
+1747 RPEAAFKELGF

-1764 GLRNRLVDATGLRL
+1764 GLRNRLAEATGLRL
-1778 PSTLVF
+1778 PAGLVF
-1784 DYPTPRALADH
+1784 DYPTPRGLADH
-1795 LLQLVTS
+1795 LLQRLTATTS
-1802 TAPTTSLPVGPARAA
+1802 TSSPLAVTPARA
-1817 GADDEPIAVV
+1817 GAVDDEPIAVV

-1834 GDVTTPEGLWDL
+1834 GGVTTPEELWDL
-1846 VAAGENIR
+1846 VAAGREVV

-1866 NLFHPDPEH
+1866 NLFHPDSDH

-1881 SQGAFIYDADGFDAA
+1881 SEGAFIYDVDGFDAA

-1903 EALAI
+1903 EALAM
-1908 DPQQRLILE
+1908 DPQQRLVLE

-1932 LKESLTGVYTGV
+1932 LQESLTGVYTGV
-1944 IYHDYAAGL
+1944 IYHDYATGL
-1953 PASDPRLDGYT
+1953 PPGDPRLDGYT

-1996 SLVAMHLAAQALRQ
+1996 SLVSMHLAAGALRQ

-2103 SQQRVIGQA
+2103 SQQRVIAQA
-2112 LANAGLGPADI
+2112 LANAALGPADI

-2145 ATYGQHRADD
+2145 ATYGQGRPDD

-2174 GVVGVIKMIMAMRHG
+2174 GIAGVIKMIMALRHG

-2203 IDWTS
+2203 IDWTA
-2208 GNVQLLTE
+2208 GNVELLTE
-2216 AIDWPEADR
+2216 PTDWPATGH

-2343 LSTLGGTASD
+2343 LSTPGGTASD

-2388 GVRALLDPHLD
+2388 EVRALLDPHLD

-2660 PALAHSLAALHTS
+2660 PALAHSLAALHTG

-2706 APRVSGGATPGGTGL
+2706 APRASGGATPGGTGL

-2825 SDSAAEWTRHAT
+2825 SDSAADWTRHAT

-2913 LVLHPALLDSALHP
+2913 LALHPALLDSALHP

-2970 RIALTDTA
+2970 RIALTDTV

-2994 LEAPQQPLSEGLF
+2994 LDAPQQPLSEGLF
-3007 SLEWTPVST
+3007 SLEWTPVSP
-3016 LADRSDAAA
+3016 LADRSDASA
-3025 PTPGVVLAKAPVAE
+3025 PTPGVVLAEAPVAE

-3050 ALTLVQDWLAEPRPD
+3050 ALTLVQDWLAGPRPD

-3078 VDGEAHIDPVAA
+3078 VDGETHIDPVAA

-3110 DRDLDTEL
+3110 DRDLDTDLDTEL

-3126 DALAEAD
+3126 DALAKAD
-3133 GRVAEAVR
+3133 GQVAEAVR

-3175 VDRRNWRLEA
+3175 VGRRNWRLEA

-3288 RTWDFTRAAGVPVAF
+3288 RTWDFTRAAGVPGAF

-3345 VYATAG
+3345 VHATAD
-3351 PGKHHVLEAMGI
+3351 PAEHHVLKAMGI
-3363 DEAHRASSRDLDFED
+3363 DEAHRASSRDLDFEN

-3390 VVLNSLTGDHI
+3390 VVLNSLTGDHT

-3540 HLLSRRGPDAPGAA
+3540 QLLSRRGPDAPGAT

-3678 LPAISIAWGLWSTA
+3678 LPATSIAWGLWSTT

-3779 DWTRRLAGLPEAEQR
+3779 DWTRRLAGLPAAEQR